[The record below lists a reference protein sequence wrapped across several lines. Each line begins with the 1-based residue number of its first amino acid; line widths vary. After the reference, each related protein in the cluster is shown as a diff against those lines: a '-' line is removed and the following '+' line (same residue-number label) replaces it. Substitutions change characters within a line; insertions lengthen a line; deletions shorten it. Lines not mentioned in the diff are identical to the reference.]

1 VVALADGEVVIDT
14 SLNTG
19 GFEKGIGSL
28 GGIASKGLKA
38 STVAIGAV
46 SAALSTCAGY
56 AIKVGSDF
64 EAGMSKVN
72 AISNAS
78 SQTVVTA
85 TGEEI
90 NAFEALSQ
98 KALDMGVSTKF
109 SATESAEALNYMAMA
124 GWKPQQMYESLA
136 GVMNLAAASGEDL
149 ATTSDIVTD
158 AMTAFGMS
166 ADRAGEFADV
176 LAAASANSNTNVSI
190 MGETFKYVAPLCG
203 TLGYSVQDTAV
214 AIGLMA
220 NSGIKGTQAGTS
232 LKTALANLAAPTKNQ
247 AAAME
252 ELGIS
257 LTKSSGETKSLMEVM
272 QDLKK
277 SIGGVD
283 ISVTDSEGNLK
294 SYDQIISEVSRTTDG
309 LSKVQQIQA
318 ASTIFG
324 KEAMAGL
331 LAIVNSSDED
341 FAKLTDAIYNSK
353 DAAENMALVMQDN
366 LQGQIVLLKSAAEGL
381 GVAVYQHIQEPLK
394 EVAKKGY
401 EYITQLSD
409 AFRDGGFEGLVNE
422 IGNVLADAVS
432 MVMTYAPKLVDAAVD
447 CIDAFIGGISSAL
460 PAIAPAAVQI
470 GTALIEGIIRVVP
483 QLLSAGVQL
492 LTALVEGAASA
503 APQLIVA
510 FVEAVAAVIEALIE
524 QAPALLQA
532 GMDLLQA
539 LADGI
544 LQSLPIIAE
553 AAPELIQSLCDS
565 VTETLP
571 QLLETGLEIVNS
583 LAEGLIQAAPQ
594 IATAAAQIITT
605 LATFVIQNLPTIALA
620 AVEII
625 STLADTLISSIPSL
639 LKSVVDIMQGILG
652 FVCDNLPTIA
662 QAAVEILTTLCEK
675 LVALIPQLVPVVTQI
690 IMSIFNFV
698 VQNLPTI
705 VQAAIQIM
713 VTLVQGIIAQIPTLI
728 PAVVQLIS
736 QIFQSIVANLPT
748 IISGAIQI
756 ITTLAMGLIQAI
768 PHVIAA
774 IPQIVSAIINGFLN
788 TNWASVGM
796 NIIQGIGSGIA
807 SAAKGLVQI
816 AVNAARNAIYAVKS
830 WLGIASPSK
839 RAKKEIG
846 QWILPGVGEGVK
858 ESEPELNDRMED
870 AADHMVSAF
879 NGHSRNIDVSGLVR
893 KMQAGV
899 EQETAKINNTVTI
912 KSKTGSGQ
920 VAQTAGEAMDYDR
933 MGDAV
938 AEGIDRAGLKIE
950 CDDREVG
957 RVIAE
962 HSPA

>member
-1 VVALADGEVVIDT
+1 MADGEVVIDT

-19 GFEKGIGSL
+19 GFEKGISAL
-28 GGIASKGLKA
+28 GGIASKGLTA
-38 STVAIGAV
+38 STVAISAV

-64 EAGMSKVN
+64 EAGMSNVE
-72 AISNAS
+72 AISSAS
-78 SQTVVTA
+78 AQSVTTASGEMVDGLTALTEKAKEMGA
-85 TGEEI
+85 T
-90 NAFEALSQ
+90 
-98 KALDMGVSTKF
+98 TKF
-109 SATESAEALNYMAMA
+109 SATESSQALNYMAMA
-124 GWKPQQMYESLA
+124 GWDAQAMYDGLA
-136 GVMNLAAASGEDL
+136 GIMTLAAASGEDL

-158 AMTAFGMS
+158 ALTAFGMQAS
-166 ADRAGEFADV
+166 ESGHFADV
-176 LAAASANSNTNVSI
+176 LAQVSASANTNVGLL
-190 MGETFKYVAPLCG
+190 GETFKYVAPLCG
-203 TLGYSVQDTAV
+203 TMGYSAEDASI

-220 NSGIKGTQAGTS
+220 NSGIKGSQAGTA
-232 LKTALANLAAPTKNQ
+232 LKTAIANMAAPTKAM
-247 AAAME
+247 AAQMAA
-252 ELGIS
+252 LGIEITNS
-257 LTKSSGETKSLMEVM
+257 DGSSKSLMEVM
-272 QDLKK
+272 Q
-277 SIGGVD
+277 
-283 ISVTDSEGNLK
+283 NL
-294 SYDQIISEVSRTTDG
+294 RTSFDG
-309 LSKVQQIQA
+309 LSESEQAAA

-324 KEAMAGL
+324 KESMSGM
-331 LAIVNSSDED
+331 LAVINASDED
-341 FAKLTDAIYNSK
+341 FAKLTESIYNC
-353 DAAENMALVMQDN
+353 DGAAEQMAATMQDN
-366 LQGQIVLLKSAAEGL
+366 LQGQVTILKSGVEGL
-381 GVAVYQHIQEPLK
+381 GIAVYEKLQEPLK
-394 EVAKKGY
+394 NLAVKGQ
-401 EYITQLSD
+401 EYIGQLTD
-409 AFRDGGFEGLVNE
+409 AFNSGGFSGLVSE

-470 GTALIEGIIRVVP
+470 GTTLIEGIIKVVP

-594 IATAAAQIITT
+594 IATAAAQIVTT
-605 LATFVIQNLPTIALA
+605 LAAFVIQNLPAIALA

-625 STLADTLISSIPSL
+625 SMLADTLITSIPSL

-788 TNWASVGM
+788 TNWASVGV

>member
-1 VVALADGEVVIDT
+1 MADGEVVIDT

-19 GFEKGIGSL
+19 GFEKGISAL
-28 GGIASKGLKA
+28 GGIASKGLTA
-38 STVAIGAV
+38 STVAISAV

-64 EAGMSKVN
+64 EAGMSNVE
-72 AISNAS
+72 AISSAS
-78 SQTVVTA
+78 AQSVTTASGEMVDGLTALTEKAKEMGA
-85 TGEEI
+85 T
-90 NAFEALSQ
+90 
-98 KALDMGVSTKF
+98 TKF
-109 SATESAEALNYMAMA
+109 SATESSQALNYMAMA
-124 GWKPQQMYESLA
+124 GWDAQAMYDGLA
-136 GVMNLAAASGEDL
+136 GIMTLAAASGEDL

-158 AMTAFGMS
+158 ALTAFGMQAS
-166 ADRAGEFADV
+166 ESGHFADV
-176 LAAASANSNTNVSI
+176 LAQVSASANTNVGLL
-190 MGETFKYVAPLCG
+190 GETFKYVAPLCG
-203 TLGYSVQDTAV
+203 TMGYSAEDASI

-220 NSGIKGTQAGTS
+220 NSGIKGSQAGTA
-232 LKTALANLAAPTKNQ
+232 LKTAIANMAAPTKAM
-247 AAAME
+247 AAQMAA
-252 ELGIS
+252 LGIEITNS
-257 LTKSSGETKSLMEVM
+257 DGSSKSLMEVM
-272 QDLKK
+272 Q
-277 SIGGVD
+277 
-283 ISVTDSEGNLK
+283 NL
-294 SYDQIISEVSRTTDG
+294 RTSFDG
-309 LSKVQQIQA
+309 LSESEQAAA

-324 KEAMAGL
+324 KESMSGM
-331 LAIVNSSDED
+331 LAVINASDED
-341 FAKLTDAIYNSK
+341 FAKLTESIYNC
-353 DAAENMALVMQDN
+353 DGAAEQMAATMQDN
-366 LQGQIVLLKSAAEGL
+366 LQGQITILKSGVEGL
-381 GVAVYQHIQEPLK
+381 GIAVYEKLQEPLK
-394 EVAKKGY
+394 NLAVKGQ
-401 EYITQLSD
+401 EYIGQLTD
-409 AFRDGGFEGLVNE
+409 AFNSGGFSGLVSE

-470 GTALIEGIIRVVP
+470 GTTLIEGIIKVVP

-571 QLLETGLEIVNS
+571 QLLATGLEIVNS
-583 LAEGLIQAAPQ
+583 LTEGLMQAAPQ
-594 IATAAAQIITT
+594 IATAAAQIVTT
-605 LATFVIQNLPTIALA
+605 LAAFVIQNLPAIALA

-788 TNWASVGM
+788 TNWASVGV

>member
-1 VVALADGEVVIDT
+1 MADGEVVIDT

-19 GFEKGIGSL
+19 GFEKGISAL
-28 GGIASKGLKA
+28 GGIASKGLTA
-38 STVAIGAV
+38 STVAISAV

-64 EAGMSKVN
+64 EAGMSNVE
-72 AISNAS
+72 AISSAS
-78 SQTVVTA
+78 AQSVTTASGEMVDGLTALTDKAKEMGA
-85 TGEEI
+85 T
-90 NAFEALSQ
+90 
-98 KALDMGVSTKF
+98 TKF
-109 SATESAEALNYMAMA
+109 SATESSQALNYMAMA
-124 GWKPQQMYESLA
+124 GWDAQEMYDGLA
-136 GVMNLAAASGEDL
+136 GVMTLAAASGEDL

-158 AMTAFGMS
+158 ALTAFGMQAS
-166 ADRAGEFADV
+166 ESGHFADV
-176 LAAASANSNTNVSI
+176 LAQVSASANTNVGLL
-190 MGETFKYVAPLCG
+190 GETFKYVAPLCG
-203 TLGYSVQDTAV
+203 TMGYSAEDASI

-220 NSGIKGTQAGTS
+220 NSGIKGSQAGTA
-232 LKTALANLAAPTKNQ
+232 LKTAIANMAAPTKAM
-247 AAAME
+247 AAQMAA
-252 ELGIS
+252 LGIEITNS
-257 LTKSSGETKSLMEVM
+257 DGSSKSLMEVM
-272 QDLKK
+272 Q
-277 SIGGVD
+277 
-283 ISVTDSEGNLK
+283 NL
-294 SYDQIISEVSRTTDG
+294 RTSFDG
-309 LSKVQQIQA
+309 LSESEQAAA

-324 KEAMAGL
+324 KESMSGM
-331 LAIVNSSDED
+331 LAVINASDED
-341 FAKLTDAIYNSK
+341 FAKLTESIYNC
-353 DAAENMALVMQDN
+353 DGAAEQMAATMQDN
-366 LQGQIVLLKSAAEGL
+366 LQGQITILKSGVEGL
-381 GVAVYQHIQEPLK
+381 GIAVYEKLQEPLK
-394 EVAKKGY
+394 NLAVKGQ
-401 EYITQLSD
+401 EYIGQLTD
-409 AFRDGGFEGLVNE
+409 AFNSGGFSGLVSE

-470 GTALIEGIIRVVP
+470 GTTLIEGIIKVVP

-532 GMDLLQA
+532 GMELLQA
-539 LADGI
+539 LADGV

-571 QLLETGLEIVNS
+571 QLLATGLEIVNS

-639 LKSVVDIMQGILG
+639 LKSVVEIMQGILG

-713 VTLVQGIIAQIPTLI
+713 VTLVHGIIAQIPTLI

-788 TNWASVGM
+788 TNWASVGV

-920 VAQTAGEAMDYDR
+920 VTQTAGETMDYDR

-962 HSPA
+962 HSLA

>member
-1 VVALADGEVVIDT
+1 MADGEIVIDT

-19 GFEKGIGSL
+19 GFEKGISAL
-28 GGIASKGLKA
+28 GGIASKGLTA
-38 STVAIGAV
+38 STVAISAV

-64 EAGMSKVN
+64 EAGMSNVE
-72 AISNAS
+72 AISSAS
-78 SQTVVTA
+78 AQSVTTASGEMVDGLTALTDKAKEMGA
-85 TGEEI
+85 T
-90 NAFEALSQ
+90 
-98 KALDMGVSTKF
+98 TKF
-109 SATESAEALNYMAMA
+109 SATESSQALNYMAMA
-124 GWKPQQMYESLA
+124 GWDAQAMYDGLA
-136 GVMNLAAASGEDL
+136 GIMTLAAASGEDL

-158 AMTAFGMS
+158 ALTAFGMQAS
-166 ADRAGEFADV
+166 ESGHFADV
-176 LAAASANSNTNVSI
+176 LAQVSASANTNVGLL
-190 MGETFKYVAPLCG
+190 GETFKYVAPLCG
-203 TLGYSVQDTAV
+203 TMGYSAEDASI

-220 NSGIKGTQAGTS
+220 NSGIKGSQAGTA
-232 LKTALANLAAPTKNQ
+232 LKTAIANMAAPTKAM
-247 AAAME
+247 AAQMAA
-252 ELGIS
+252 LGIEITNS
-257 LTKSSGETKSLMEVM
+257 DGSSKSLMEVM
-272 QDLKK
+272 Q
-277 SIGGVD
+277 
-283 ISVTDSEGNLK
+283 NL
-294 SYDQIISEVSRTTDG
+294 RTSFDG
-309 LSKVQQIQA
+309 LSESEQAAA

-324 KEAMAGL
+324 KESMSGM
-331 LAIVNSSDED
+331 LAVINASDED
-341 FAKLTDAIYNSK
+341 FAKLTESIY
-353 DAAENMALVMQDN
+353 DCDGAAEQMAATMQDN
-366 LQGQIVLLKSAAEGL
+366 LQGQITILKSGVEGL
-381 GVAVYQHIQEPLK
+381 GIAVYEKLQEPLK
-394 EVAKKGY
+394 NLAVKGQ
-401 EYITQLSD
+401 EYIGQLTD
-409 AFRDGGFEGLVNE
+409 AFNSGGFSGLVSE

-470 GTALIEGIIRVVP
+470 GTTLIEGIIRVVP

-544 LQSLPIIAE
+544 LESLPIIAE
-553 AAPELIQSLCDS
+553 AASELIQSLCDS

-571 QLLETGLEIVNS
+571 QLLATGLEIVNS
-583 LAEGLIQAAPQ
+583 LTEGLMQAAPQ
-594 IATAAAQIITT
+594 IATAAAQIVTT
-605 LATFVIQNLPTIALA
+605 LAAFVIQNLPTIALA

-675 LVALIPQLVPVVTQI
+675 LVALIPQLVPIVTQI

-768 PHVIAA
+768 PHVIVA

-788 TNWASVGM
+788 TNWASVGV

-962 HSPA
+962 HSPV

>member
-1 VVALADGEVVIDT
+1 MADGEVVIDT

-19 GFEKGIGSL
+19 GFEKGISAL
-28 GGIASKGLKA
+28 GGIASKGLTA
-38 STVAIGAV
+38 STVAISAV

-64 EAGMSKVN
+64 EAGMSNVE
-72 AISNAS
+72 AISSAS
-78 SQTVVTA
+78 AQSVTTASGEMVDGLTALTDKAKEMGA
-85 TGEEI
+85 T
-90 NAFEALSQ
+90 
-98 KALDMGVSTKF
+98 TKF
-109 SATESAEALNYMAMA
+109 SATESSQALNYMAMA
-124 GWKPQQMYESLA
+124 GWDAQAMYDGLA
-136 GVMNLAAASGEDL
+136 GIMTLAAASGEDL

-158 AMTAFGMS
+158 ALTAFGMQAS
-166 ADRAGEFADV
+166 ESGHFADV
-176 LAAASANSNTNVSI
+176 LAQVSASANTNVGLL
-190 MGETFKYVAPLCG
+190 GETFKYVAPLCG
-203 TLGYSVQDTAV
+203 TMGYSAEDASI

-220 NSGIKGTQAGTS
+220 NSGIKGSQAGTA
-232 LKTALANLAAPTKNQ
+232 LKTAIANMAAPTKAM
-247 AAAME
+247 AAQMAA
-252 ELGIS
+252 LGIEITNS
-257 LTKSSGETKSLMEVM
+257 DGSSKSLMEVM
-272 QDLKK
+272 Q
-277 SIGGVD
+277 
-283 ISVTDSEGNLK
+283 NL
-294 SYDQIISEVSRTTDG
+294 RTSFDG
-309 LSKVQQIQA
+309 LSESEQAAA

-324 KEAMAGL
+324 KESMSGM
-331 LAIVNSSDED
+331 LAVINASDED
-341 FAKLTDAIYNSK
+341 FAKLTESIY
-353 DAAENMALVMQDN
+353 DCDGAAEQMAATMQDN
-366 LQGQIVLLKSAAEGL
+366 LQGQVTILESGVEGL
-381 GVAVYQHIQEPLK
+381 GIAVYEKLQEPLK
-394 EVAKKGY
+394 NLAVKGQ
-401 EYITQLSD
+401 EYIGQLTD
-409 AFRDGGFEGLVNE
+409 AFNSGGFSGLVSE

-470 GTALIEGIIRVVP
+470 GTTLIEGIIKVVP

-544 LQSLPIIAE
+544 LESLPIIAE

-571 QLLETGLEIVNS
+571 QLLATGLEIVNS
-583 LAEGLIQAAPQ
+583 LVEGLIQAAPQ

-788 TNWASVGM
+788 TNWASVGV

>member
-1 VVALADGEVVIDT
+1 MADGEVVIDT

-19 GFEKGIGSL
+19 GFEKGISAL
-28 GGIASKGLKA
+28 GGIASKGLTA
-38 STVAIGAV
+38 STVAISAV

-64 EAGMSKVN
+64 EAGMSNVE
-72 AISNAS
+72 AISSAS
-78 SQTVVTA
+78 AQSVTTASGEMVDGLTALTEKAKEMGA
-85 TGEEI
+85 T
-90 NAFEALSQ
+90 
-98 KALDMGVSTKF
+98 TKF
-109 SATESAEALNYMAMA
+109 SATESSQALNYMAMA
-124 GWKPQQMYESLA
+124 GWDAQAMYDGLA
-136 GVMNLAAASGEDL
+136 GIMTLAAASGEDL

-158 AMTAFGMS
+158 ALTAFGMQAS
-166 ADRAGEFADV
+166 ESGHFADV
-176 LAAASANSNTNVSI
+176 LAQVSASANTNVGLL
-190 MGETFKYVAPLCG
+190 GETFKYVAPLCG
-203 TLGYSVQDTAV
+203 TMGYSAEDASI

-220 NSGIKGTQAGTS
+220 NSGIKGSQAGTA
-232 LKTALANLAAPTKNQ
+232 LKTAIANMAAPTKAM
-247 AAAME
+247 AAQMAA
-252 ELGIS
+252 LGIEITNS
-257 LTKSSGETKSLMEVM
+257 DGSSKSLMEVM
-272 QDLKK
+272 Q
-277 SIGGVD
+277 
-283 ISVTDSEGNLK
+283 NL
-294 SYDQIISEVSRTTDG
+294 RTSFDG
-309 LSKVQQIQA
+309 LSESEQAAA

-324 KEAMAGL
+324 KESMSGM
-331 LAIVNSSDED
+331 LAVINASDED
-341 FAKLTDAIYNSK
+341 FAKLTESIY
-353 DAAENMALVMQDN
+353 DCEGAAEQMAATMQDN
-366 LQGQIVLLKSAAEGL
+366 LQGQITILKSGVEGL
-381 GVAVYQHIQEPLK
+381 GIAVYEKLQEPLK
-394 EVAKKGY
+394 NLAVKGQ
-401 EYITQLSD
+401 EYIGQLTD
-409 AFRDGGFEGLVNE
+409 AFNSGGFSGLVSE

-470 GTALIEGIIRVVP
+470 GTTLIEGIIRVVP

-544 LQSLPIIAE
+544 LESLPIIAE

-571 QLLETGLEIVNS
+571 QLLATGLEIVNS
-583 LAEGLIQAAPQ
+583 LTEGLMQAAPQ
-594 IATAAAQIITT
+594 IATAAAQIVTT
-605 LATFVIQNLPTIALA
+605 LAAFVIQNLPAIALA

-788 TNWASVGM
+788 TNWASVGV

>member
-1 VVALADGEVVIDT
+1 MADGEVVIDT

-19 GFEKGIGSL
+19 GFEKGISAL
-28 GGIASKGLKA
+28 GGIASKGLTA
-38 STVAIGAV
+38 STVAISAV

-64 EAGMSKVN
+64 EAGMSSVE
-72 AISNAS
+72 AISSAS
-78 SQTVVTA
+78 AQSVTTASGEMVDGLTALTEKAKEMGA
-85 TGEEI
+85 T
-90 NAFEALSQ
+90 
-98 KALDMGVSTKF
+98 TKF
-109 SATESAEALNYMAMA
+109 SATESSQALNYMAMA
-124 GWKPQQMYESLA
+124 GWDAQAMYDGLA
-136 GVMNLAAASGEDL
+136 GIMTLAAASGEDL

-158 AMTAFGMS
+158 ALTAFGMQAS
-166 ADRAGEFADV
+166 ESGHFADV
-176 LAAASANSNTNVSI
+176 LAQVSASANTNVGLL
-190 MGETFKYVAPLCG
+190 GETFKYVAPLCG
-203 TLGYSVQDTAV
+203 TMGYSAEDASI

-220 NSGIKGTQAGTS
+220 NSGIKGSQAGTA
-232 LKTALANLAAPTKNQ
+232 LKTAIANMAAPTKAM
-247 AAAME
+247 AAQMAA
-252 ELGIS
+252 LGIEITNS
-257 LTKSSGETKSLMEVM
+257 DGSSKSLMEVM
-272 QDLKK
+272 Q
-277 SIGGVD
+277 
-283 ISVTDSEGNLK
+283 NL
-294 SYDQIISEVSRTTDG
+294 RTSFDG
-309 LSKVQQIQA
+309 LSESEQAAA

-324 KEAMAGL
+324 KESMSGM
-331 LAIVNSSDED
+331 LAVINASDED
-341 FAKLTDAIYNSK
+341 FAKLTESIYNC
-353 DAAENMALVMQDN
+353 DGAAEQMAATMQDN
-366 LQGQIVLLKSAAEGL
+366 LQGQVTILKSGVEGL
-381 GVAVYQHIQEPLK
+381 GIAVYEKLQEPLK
-394 EVAKKGY
+394 NLAVKGQ
-401 EYITQLSD
+401 EYIGQLTD
-409 AFRDGGFEGLVNE
+409 AFNSGGFSGLVSE

-460 PAIAPAAVQI
+460 PAIAPAAMQI
-470 GTALIEGIIRVVP
+470 GTTLIEGIIKVVP

-675 LVALIPQLVPVVTQI
+675 LVAIIPQLVPVVTQI

-705 VQAAIQIM
+705 IQAAIQIM

-788 TNWASVGM
+788 TNWASVGV

>member
-1 VVALADGEVVIDT
+1 MADGEVVIDT

-19 GFEKGIGSL
+19 GFEKGISAL
-28 GGIASKGLKA
+28 GGIASKGLTA
-38 STVAIGAV
+38 STVAISAV

-64 EAGMSKVN
+64 EAGMSNVE
-72 AISNAS
+72 AISSAS
-78 SQTVVTA
+78 AQSVTTASGEMVDGLTALTEKAKEMGA
-85 TGEEI
+85 T
-90 NAFEALSQ
+90 
-98 KALDMGVSTKF
+98 TKF
-109 SATESAEALNYMAMA
+109 SATESSQALNYMAMA
-124 GWKPQQMYESLA
+124 GWDAQAMYDGLA
-136 GVMNLAAASGEDL
+136 GIMTLAAASGEDL

-158 AMTAFGMS
+158 ALTAFGMQAS
-166 ADRAGEFADV
+166 ESGHFADV
-176 LAAASANSNTNVSI
+176 LAQVSASANTNVGLL
-190 MGETFKYVAPLCG
+190 GETFKYVAPLCG
-203 TLGYSVQDTAV
+203 TMGYSAEDASI

-220 NSGIKGTQAGTS
+220 NSGIKGSQAGTA
-232 LKTALANLAAPTKNQ
+232 LKTAIANMAAPTKAM
-247 AAAME
+247 AAQMAA
-252 ELGIS
+252 LGIEITNS
-257 LTKSSGETKSLMEVM
+257 DGSSKSLMEVM
-272 QDLKK
+272 Q
-277 SIGGVD
+277 
-283 ISVTDSEGNLK
+283 NL
-294 SYDQIISEVSRTTDG
+294 RTSFDG
-309 LSKVQQIQA
+309 LSESEQAAA

-324 KEAMAGL
+324 KESMSGM
-331 LAIVNSSDED
+331 LAVINASDED
-341 FAKLTDAIYNSK
+341 FAKLTESIYNC
-353 DAAENMALVMQDN
+353 DGAAEQMAATMQDN
-366 LQGQIVLLKSAAEGL
+366 LQGQITILKSGVEGL
-381 GVAVYQHIQEPLK
+381 GIAVYEKLQEPLK
-394 EVAKKGY
+394 NLAVKGQ
-401 EYITQLSD
+401 EYIGQLTD
-409 AFRDGGFEGLVNE
+409 AFNSGGFSGLVSE

-470 GTALIEGIIRVVP
+470 GTALIEGIIKVVP

-544 LQSLPIIAE
+544 LESLPIIAE

-571 QLLETGLEIVNS
+571 QLLATGLEIVNS
-583 LAEGLIQAAPQ
+583 LTEGLMQAAPQ
-594 IATAAAQIITT
+594 IATAAAQIVTT
-605 LATFVIQNLPTIALA
+605 LAAFVIQNLPTIALA

-639 LKSVVDIMQGILG
+639 LKSVVEIMQGILG

-788 TNWASVGM
+788 TNWASVGV

-920 VAQTAGEAMDYDR
+920 VAQTAGEAMDYGR

>member
-1 VVALADGEVVIDT
+1 MADGEVVIDT
-14 SLNTG
+14 SLDTG
-19 GFEKGIGSL
+19 GFEKGISAL
-28 GGIASKGLKA
+28 GGIASKGLTA
-38 STVAIGAV
+38 STVAISAV
-46 SAALSTCAGY
+46 SAALSTCAAY

-64 EAGMSKVN
+64 EVGMSNVE
-72 AISNAS
+72 AISSAS
-78 SQTVVTA
+78 AQSVTTASGEMVDGLTALTEKAKEMGA
-85 TGEEI
+85 T
-90 NAFEALSQ
+90 
-98 KALDMGVSTKF
+98 TKF
-109 SATESAEALNYMAMA
+109 SATESSQALNYMAMA
-124 GWKPQQMYESLA
+124 GWDAQEMYDGLA
-136 GVMNLAAASGEDL
+136 GVMTLAAASGEDL

-158 AMTAFGMS
+158 ALTAFGMQAS
-166 ADRAGEFADV
+166 ESGHFADV
-176 LAAASANSNTNVSI
+176 LAQVSASANTNVGLL
-190 MGETFKYVAPLCG
+190 GETFKYVAPLCG
-203 TLGYSVQDTAV
+203 TMGYSAEDASI

-220 NSGIKGTQAGTS
+220 NSGIKGSQAGTA
-232 LKTALANLAAPTKNQ
+232 LKTAIANMAAPTKAM
-247 AAAME
+247 AAQMAA
-252 ELGIS
+252 LGIEITNS
-257 LTKSSGETKSLMEVM
+257 DGSSKSLMEVM
-272 QDLKK
+272 Q
-277 SIGGVD
+277 
-283 ISVTDSEGNLK
+283 NL
-294 SYDQIISEVSRTTDG
+294 RTSFDG
-309 LSKVQQIQA
+309 LSESEQAAA

-324 KEAMAGL
+324 KESMSGM
-331 LAIVNSSDED
+331 LAVINASDED
-341 FAKLTDAIYNSK
+341 FAKLTESIYNC
-353 DAAENMALVMQDN
+353 DGAAEQMAATMQDN
-366 LQGQIVLLKSAAEGL
+366 LQGQITILKSGVEGL
-381 GVAVYQHIQEPLK
+381 GIAVYEKLQEPLK
-394 EVAKKGY
+394 NLAVKGQ
-401 EYITQLSD
+401 EYIGQLTD
-409 AFRDGGFEGLVNE
+409 AFNSGGFSGLVAE

-470 GTALIEGIIRVVP
+470 GTTLITGIIKVVP

-524 QAPALLQA
+524 QVPALLQA

-571 QLLETGLEIVNS
+571 QLLATGLEIVNF

-639 LKSVVDIMQGILG
+639 LKSVVEIMQGILG

-748 IISGAIQI
+748 IIAGAVQI

-774 IPQIVSAIINGFLN
+774 IPQIVTAIISGFLN
-788 TNWASVGM
+788 TDWASVGV

-858 ESEPELNDRMED
+858 ESEPELNGRMED

-920 VAQTAGEAMDYDR
+920 VAQTAGEVMDYDR

-938 AEGIDRAGLKIE
+938 ADGIDRAGLKIE

>member
-1 VVALADGEVVIDT
+1 MADGEVVIDT

-19 GFEKGIGSL
+19 GFEKGISAL
-28 GGIASKGLKA
+28 GGIASKGLTA
-38 STVAIGAV
+38 STVAISAV

-64 EAGMSKVN
+64 EAGMSNVE
-72 AISNAS
+72 AISSAS
-78 SQTVVTA
+78 AQSVTTASGEMVDGLTALTEKAKEMGA
-85 TGEEI
+85 T
-90 NAFEALSQ
+90 
-98 KALDMGVSTKF
+98 TKF
-109 SATESAEALNYMAMA
+109 SATESSQALNYMAMA
-124 GWKPQQMYESLA
+124 GWDAQAMYDGLA
-136 GVMNLAAASGEDL
+136 GIMTLAAASGEDL

-158 AMTAFGMS
+158 ALTAFGMQAS
-166 ADRAGEFADV
+166 ESGHFADV
-176 LAAASANSNTNVSI
+176 LAQVSASANTNVGLL
-190 MGETFKYVAPLCG
+190 GETFKYVAPLCG
-203 TLGYSVQDTAV
+203 TMGYSAEDASI

-220 NSGIKGTQAGTS
+220 NSGIKGSQAGTA
-232 LKTALANLAAPTKNQ
+232 LKTAIANMAAPTKAM
-247 AAAME
+247 AAQMAA
-252 ELGIS
+252 LGIEITNS
-257 LTKSSGETKSLMEVM
+257 DGSSKSLMEVM
-272 QDLKK
+272 Q
-277 SIGGVD
+277 
-283 ISVTDSEGNLK
+283 NL
-294 SYDQIISEVSRTTDG
+294 RTSFDG
-309 LSKVQQIQA
+309 LSESEQAAA

-324 KEAMAGL
+324 KESMSGM
-331 LAIVNSSDED
+331 LAVINASDED
-341 FAKLTDAIYNSK
+341 FAKLTESIYNC
-353 DAAENMALVMQDN
+353 DGAAEQMAATMQDN
-366 LQGQIVLLKSAAEGL
+366 LQGQITVLESGVEGL
-381 GVAVYQHIQEPLK
+381 GIAVYEKLQEPLK
-394 EVAKKGY
+394 NLAVKGQ
-401 EYITQLSD
+401 EYIGQLTD
-409 AFRDGGFEGLVNE
+409 AFNSGGFSGLVSE

-470 GTALIEGIIRVVP
+470 GTTLIEGIIRVVP

-544 LQSLPIIAE
+544 LESLPIIAE

-571 QLLETGLEIVNS
+571 QLLATGLEIVNS
-583 LAEGLIQAAPQ
+583 LTEGLMQAAPQ
-594 IATAAAQIITT
+594 IATAAAQIVTT
-605 LATFVIQNLPTIALA
+605 LAAFVIQNLPAIALA

-788 TNWASVGM
+788 TNWASVGV

>member
-1 VVALADGEVVIDT
+1 MADGEVVIDT

-19 GFEKGIGSL
+19 GFEKGISAL
-28 GGIASKGLKA
+28 GGIASKGLTA
-38 STVAIGAV
+38 STVAISAV

-64 EAGMSKVN
+64 EAGMSNVE
-72 AISNAS
+72 AISSAS
-78 SQTVVTA
+78 AQSVTTASGEMVDGLTALTDKAKEMGA
-85 TGEEI
+85 T
-90 NAFEALSQ
+90 
-98 KALDMGVSTKF
+98 TKF
-109 SATESAEALNYMAMA
+109 SATESSQALNYMAMA
-124 GWKPQQMYESLA
+124 GWDAQAMYDGLA
-136 GVMNLAAASGEDL
+136 GIMTLAAASGEDL

-158 AMTAFGMS
+158 ALTAFGMQAS
-166 ADRAGEFADV
+166 ESGHFADV
-176 LAAASANSNTNVSI
+176 LAQVSASANTNVGLL
-190 MGETFKYVAPLCG
+190 GETFKYVAPLCG
-203 TLGYSVQDTAV
+203 TMGYSAEDASI

-220 NSGIKGTQAGTS
+220 NSGIKGSQAGTA
-232 LKTALANLAAPTKNQ
+232 LKTAIANMAAPTKAM
-247 AAAME
+247 AAQMAA
-252 ELGIS
+252 LGIEITNS
-257 LTKSSGETKSLMEVM
+257 DGSSKSLMEVM
-272 QDLKK
+272 Q
-277 SIGGVD
+277 
-283 ISVTDSEGNLK
+283 NLRA
-294 SYDQIISEVSRTTDG
+294 SFDG
-309 LSKVQQIQA
+309 LSESEQAAA

-324 KEAMAGL
+324 KESMSGM
-331 LAIVNSSDED
+331 LAVINASDED
-341 FAKLTDAIYNSK
+341 FAKLTESIYNC
-353 DAAENMALVMQDN
+353 DGAAEQMAATMQDN
-366 LQGQIVLLKSAAEGL
+366 LQGQITILKSGVEGL
-381 GVAVYQHIQEPLK
+381 GIAVYEKLQEPLK
-394 EVAKKGY
+394 NLAVKGQ
-401 EYITQLSD
+401 EYIGQLTD
-409 AFRDGGFEGLVNE
+409 AFNSGGFSGLVAE

-470 GTALIEGIIRVVP
+470 GTTLIEGIIRVVP

-532 GMDLLQA
+532 GMELLQA

-571 QLLETGLEIVNS
+571 QLLATGLEIVNS
-583 LAEGLIQAAPQ
+583 LVEGLIQAAPQ

-639 LKSVVDIMQGILG
+639 LKSVVEIMQGILG

-788 TNWASVGM
+788 TNWASVGV

-920 VAQTAGEAMDYDR
+920 VTQTAGEAMDYDR

>member
-1 VVALADGEVVIDT
+1 MADGEVVIDT

-19 GFEKGIGSL
+19 GFEKGISAL
-28 GGIASKGLKA
+28 GGIASKGLTA
-38 STVAIGAV
+38 STVAISAV

-64 EAGMSKVN
+64 EAGMSNVE
-72 AISNAS
+72 AISSAS
-78 SQTVVTA
+78 AQSVTTASGEMVDGLTALTEKAKEMGA
-85 TGEEI
+85 T
-90 NAFEALSQ
+90 
-98 KALDMGVSTKF
+98 TKF
-109 SATESAEALNYMAMA
+109 SATESSQALNYMAMA
-124 GWKPQQMYESLA
+124 GWDAQAMYDGLA
-136 GVMNLAAASGEDL
+136 GIMTLAAASGEDL

-158 AMTAFGMS
+158 ALTAFGMQAS
-166 ADRAGEFADV
+166 ESGHFADV
-176 LAAASANSNTNVSI
+176 LAQVSASANTNVGLL
-190 MGETFKYVAPLCG
+190 GETFKYVAPLCG
-203 TLGYSVQDTAV
+203 TMGYSAEDASI

-220 NSGIKGTQAGTS
+220 NSGIKGSQAGTA
-232 LKTALANLAAPTKNQ
+232 LKTAIANMAAPTKAM
-247 AAAME
+247 AAQMAA
-252 ELGIS
+252 LGIEITNS
-257 LTKSSGETKSLMEVM
+257 DGSSKSLMEVM
-272 QDLKK
+272 Q
-277 SIGGVD
+277 
-283 ISVTDSEGNLK
+283 NL
-294 SYDQIISEVSRTTDG
+294 RTSFDG
-309 LSKVQQIQA
+309 LSESEQAAA

-324 KEAMAGL
+324 KESMSGM
-331 LAIVNSSDED
+331 LAVINASDED
-341 FAKLTDAIYNSK
+341 FAKLTESIYNC
-353 DAAENMALVMQDN
+353 DGAAEQMAATMQDN
-366 LQGQIVLLKSAAEGL
+366 LQGQITILKSGVEGL
-381 GVAVYQHIQEPLK
+381 GIAVYEKLQEPLK
-394 EVAKKGY
+394 NLAVKGQ
-401 EYITQLSD
+401 EYIGQLTD
-409 AFRDGGFEGLVNE
+409 AFNSGGFSGLVSE

-447 CIDAFIGGISSAL
+447 CIDAFIDGISSAL

-470 GTALIEGIIRVVP
+470 GTTLIEGIIKVVP

-639 LKSVVDIMQGILG
+639 LKSVVNIMQGILG

-788 TNWASVGM
+788 TNWASVGV

-920 VAQTAGEAMDYDR
+920 VTQTAGEAMDYDR

>member
-1 VVALADGEVVIDT
+1 MADGEVVIDT

-19 GFEKGIGSL
+19 GFEKGISAL
-28 GGIASKGLKA
+28 GGIASKGLTA
-38 STVAIGAV
+38 STVAISAV

-56 AIKVGSDF
+56 AVKVGSDF
-64 EAGMSKVN
+64 EAGMSNVE
-72 AISNAS
+72 AISSAS
-78 SQTVVTA
+78 AQSVTTASGEMVDGLTALTEKAKEMGA
-85 TGEEI
+85 T
-90 NAFEALSQ
+90 
-98 KALDMGVSTKF
+98 TKF
-109 SATESAEALNYMAMA
+109 SATESSQALNYMAMA
-124 GWKPQQMYESLA
+124 GWDAQAMYDGLA
-136 GVMNLAAASGEDL
+136 GIMTLAAASGEDL

-158 AMTAFGMS
+158 ALTAFGMQAS
-166 ADRAGEFADV
+166 ESGHFADV
-176 LAAASANSNTNVSI
+176 LAQVSASANTNVGLL
-190 MGETFKYVAPLCG
+190 GETFKYVAPLCG
-203 TLGYSVQDTAV
+203 TMGYSAEDASI

-220 NSGIKGTQAGTS
+220 NSGIKGSQAGTA
-232 LKTALANLAAPTKNQ
+232 LKTAIANMAAPTKAM
-247 AAAME
+247 AAQMAA
-252 ELGIS
+252 LGIEITNS
-257 LTKSSGETKSLMEVM
+257 DGSSKSLMEVM
-272 QDLKK
+272 Q
-277 SIGGVD
+277 
-283 ISVTDSEGNLK
+283 NL
-294 SYDQIISEVSRTTDG
+294 RTSFDG
-309 LSKVQQIQA
+309 LSESEQAAA

-324 KEAMAGL
+324 KESMSGM
-331 LAIVNSSDED
+331 LAVINASDED
-341 FAKLTDAIYNSK
+341 FAKLTESIYNC
-353 DAAENMALVMQDN
+353 DGAAEQMAATMQDN
-366 LQGQIVLLKSAAEGL
+366 LQGQITILKSGVEGL
-381 GVAVYQHIQEPLK
+381 GIAVYEKLQEPLK
-394 EVAKKGY
+394 NLAVKGQ
-401 EYITQLSD
+401 EYIGQLTD
-409 AFRDGGFEGLVNE
+409 AFNSGGFSGLVSE

-470 GTALIEGIIRVVP
+470 GTTLIEGIIKVVP

-503 APQLIVA
+503 APQLIVV

-532 GMDLLQA
+532 GMGLLQA

-571 QLLETGLEIVNS
+571 QLLATGLEIVNS
-583 LAEGLIQAAPQ
+583 LVEGLIQAAPQ

-788 TNWASVGM
+788 TNWASVGV

>member
-1 VVALADGEVVIDT
+1 MADGEVVIDT

-19 GFEKGIGSL
+19 GFEKGISAL
-28 GGIASKGLKA
+28 GGIASKGLTA
-38 STVAIGAV
+38 STVAISAV

-64 EAGMSKVN
+64 EAGMSNVE
-72 AISNAS
+72 AISSAS
-78 SQTVVTA
+78 AQSVTTASGEMVDGLTALTDKAKEMGA
-85 TGEEI
+85 T
-90 NAFEALSQ
+90 
-98 KALDMGVSTKF
+98 TKF
-109 SATESAEALNYMAMA
+109 SATESSQALNYMAMA
-124 GWKPQQMYESLA
+124 GWDAQEMYDGLA
-136 GVMNLAAASGEDL
+136 GVMTLAAASGEDL

-158 AMTAFGMS
+158 ALTAFGMQAS
-166 ADRAGEFADV
+166 ESGHFADV
-176 LAAASANSNTNVSI
+176 LAQVSASANTNVGLL
-190 MGETFKYVAPLCG
+190 GETFKYVAPLCG
-203 TLGYSVQDTAV
+203 TMGYSAEDASI

-220 NSGIKGTQAGTS
+220 NSGIKGSQAGTA
-232 LKTALANLAAPTKNQ
+232 LKTAIANMAAPTKAM
-247 AAAME
+247 AAQMAA
-252 ELGIS
+252 LGIEITNS
-257 LTKSSGETKSLMEVM
+257 DGSSKSLMEVM
-272 QDLKK
+272 Q
-277 SIGGVD
+277 
-283 ISVTDSEGNLK
+283 NL
-294 SYDQIISEVSRTTDG
+294 RTSFDG
-309 LSKVQQIQA
+309 LSESEQAAA

-324 KEAMAGL
+324 KESMSGM
-331 LAIVNSSDED
+331 LAVINASDED
-341 FAKLTDAIYNSK
+341 FAKLTESIYNC
-353 DAAENMALVMQDN
+353 DGAAEQMAATMQDN
-366 LQGQIVLLKSAAEGL
+366 LQGQITILKSGVEGL
-381 GVAVYQHIQEPLK
+381 GIAVYEKLQEPLK
-394 EVAKKGY
+394 NLAVKGQ
-401 EYITQLSD
+401 EYIGQLTD
-409 AFRDGGFEGLVNE
+409 AFNSGGFSGLVSE

-470 GTALIEGIIRVVP
+470 GTTLIEGIIRVVP

-524 QAPALLQA
+524 QTPALLQA

-544 LQSLPIIAE
+544 LESLPIIAE

-571 QLLETGLEIVNS
+571 QLLATGLEIVNS
-583 LAEGLIQAAPQ
+583 LTEGLMQAAPQ
-594 IATAAAQIITT
+594 IATAAAQIVTT
-605 LATFVIQNLPTIALA
+605 LAAFVIQNLPTIALA

-788 TNWASVGM
+788 TNWASVGV
-796 NIIQGIGSGIA
+796 NIIHGIGSGIA

>member
-1 VVALADGEVVIDT
+1 MADGEVVIDT

-19 GFEKGIGSL
+19 GFEKGISAL
-28 GGIASKGLKA
+28 GGIASKGLTA
-38 STVAIGAV
+38 STVAISAV

-64 EAGMSKVN
+64 EAGMSNVE
-72 AISNAS
+72 AISSAS
-78 SQTVVTA
+78 AQSVTTASGEMVDGLTALTEKAKEMGA
-85 TGEEI
+85 T
-90 NAFEALSQ
+90 
-98 KALDMGVSTKF
+98 TKF
-109 SATESAEALNYMAMA
+109 SATESSQALNYMAMA
-124 GWKPQQMYESLA
+124 GWDAQAMYDGLA
-136 GVMNLAAASGEDL
+136 GIMTLAAASGEDL

-158 AMTAFGMS
+158 ALTAFGMQAS
-166 ADRAGEFADV
+166 ESGHFADV
-176 LAAASANSNTNVSI
+176 LAQVSASANTNVGLL
-190 MGETFKYVAPLCG
+190 GETFKYVAPLCG
-203 TLGYSVQDTAV
+203 TMGYSAEDASI

-220 NSGIKGTQAGTS
+220 NSGIKGSQAGTA
-232 LKTALANLAAPTKNQ
+232 LKTAIANMAAPTKAM
-247 AAAME
+247 AAQMAA
-252 ELGIS
+252 LGIEITNS
-257 LTKSSGETKSLMEVM
+257 DGSSKSLMEVM
-272 QDLKK
+272 Q
-277 SIGGVD
+277 
-283 ISVTDSEGNLK
+283 NL
-294 SYDQIISEVSRTTDG
+294 RTSFDG
-309 LSKVQQIQA
+309 LSESEQAAA

-324 KEAMAGL
+324 KESMSGM
-331 LAIVNSSDED
+331 LAVINASDED
-341 FAKLTDAIYNSK
+341 FAKLTESIYNC
-353 DAAENMALVMQDN
+353 DGAAEQMAATMQDN
-366 LQGQIVLLKSAAEGL
+366 LQGQVTILKSGVEGL
-381 GVAVYQHIQEPLK
+381 GIAVYEKLQEPLK
-394 EVAKKGY
+394 NLAVKGQ
-401 EYITQLSD
+401 EYIGQLTD
-409 AFRDGGFEGLVNE
+409 AFNSGGFSGLVSE

-470 GTALIEGIIRVVP
+470 GTTLIEGIIKVVP

>member
-1 VVALADGEVVIDT
+1 MADGEVVIDT

>member
-1 VVALADGEVVIDT
+1 MADGEVVIDT
-14 SLNTG
+14 SLDTG
-19 GFEKGIGSL
+19 GFEKGISAL
-28 GGIASKGLKA
+28 GGIASKGLTA
-38 STVAIGAV
+38 STVAISAV

-64 EAGMSKVN
+64 EAGMSNVE
-72 AISNAS
+72 AISSAS
-78 SQTVVTA
+78 AQSVTTASGEMVDGLTALTDKAKEMGA
-85 TGEEI
+85 T
-90 NAFEALSQ
+90 
-98 KALDMGVSTKF
+98 TKF
-109 SATESAEALNYMAMA
+109 SATESSQALNYMAMA
-124 GWKPQQMYESLA
+124 GWDAQAMYDGLA
-136 GVMNLAAASGEDL
+136 GIMTLAAASGEDL

-158 AMTAFGMS
+158 ALTAFGMQAS
-166 ADRAGEFADV
+166 ESGHFADV
-176 LAAASANSNTNVSI
+176 LAQVSASANTNVGLL
-190 MGETFKYVAPLCG
+190 GETFKYVAPLCG
-203 TLGYSVQDTAV
+203 TMGYSAEDASI

-220 NSGIKGTQAGTS
+220 NSGIKGSQAGTA
-232 LKTALANLAAPTKNQ
+232 LKTAIANMAAPTKAM
-247 AAAME
+247 AAQMAA
-252 ELGIS
+252 LGIEITNS
-257 LTKSSGETKSLMEVM
+257 DGSSKSLMEVM
-272 QDLKK
+272 Q
-277 SIGGVD
+277 
-283 ISVTDSEGNLK
+283 NL
-294 SYDQIISEVSRTTDG
+294 RTSFDG
-309 LSKVQQIQA
+309 LSESEQAAA

-324 KEAMAGL
+324 KESMSGM
-331 LAIVNSSDED
+331 LAVINASDED
-341 FAKLTDAIYNSK
+341 FAKLTESIY
-353 DAAENMALVMQDN
+353 DCDGAAEQMAATMQDN
-366 LQGQIVLLKSAAEGL
+366 LQGQITILKSGVEGL
-381 GVAVYQHIQEPLK
+381 GIAVYEKLQEPLK
-394 EVAKKGY
+394 NLAVKGQ
-401 EYITQLSD
+401 EYIGQLTD
-409 AFRDGGFEGLVNE
+409 AFNSGGFSGLVSE

-470 GTALIEGIIRVVP
+470 GTTLIEGIIRVVP

-544 LQSLPIIAE
+544 LESLPIIAE

-571 QLLETGLEIVNS
+571 QLLATGLEIVNS
-583 LAEGLIQAAPQ
+583 LTEGLMQAAPQ
-594 IATAAAQIITT
+594 IATAAAQIVTT
-605 LATFVIQNLPTIALA
+605 LAAFVIQNLPTIALA

-788 TNWASVGM
+788 TNWASVGV

>member
-1 VVALADGEVVIDT
+1 MADGEVVIDT

-19 GFEKGIGSL
+19 GFEKGISAL
-28 GGIASKGLKA
+28 GGIASKGLTA
-38 STVAIGAV
+38 STVAISAV

-64 EAGMSKVN
+64 EAGMSNVE
-72 AISNAS
+72 AISSAS
-78 SQTVVTA
+78 AQSVTTASGEMVDGLTALTDKAKEMGA
-85 TGEEI
+85 T
-90 NAFEALSQ
+90 
-98 KALDMGVSTKF
+98 TKF
-109 SATESAEALNYMAMA
+109 SATESSQALNYMAMA
-124 GWKPQQMYESLA
+124 GWDAQAMYDGLA
-136 GVMNLAAASGEDL
+136 GIMTLAAASGEDL

-158 AMTAFGMS
+158 ALTAFGMQAS
-166 ADRAGEFADV
+166 ESGHFADV
-176 LAAASANSNTNVSI
+176 LAQVSASANTNVGLL
-190 MGETFKYVAPLCG
+190 GETFKYVAPLCG
-203 TLGYSVQDTAV
+203 TMGYSAEDASI

-220 NSGIKGTQAGTS
+220 NSGIKGSQAGTA
-232 LKTALANLAAPTKNQ
+232 LKTAIANMAAPTKAM
-247 AAAME
+247 AAQMAA
-252 ELGIS
+252 LGIEITNS
-257 LTKSSGETKSLMEVM
+257 DGSSKSLMEVM
-272 QDLKK
+272 Q
-277 SIGGVD
+277 
-283 ISVTDSEGNLK
+283 NL
-294 SYDQIISEVSRTTDG
+294 RTSFDG
-309 LSKVQQIQA
+309 LSESEQAAA

-324 KEAMAGL
+324 KESMSGM
-331 LAIVNSSDED
+331 LAVINASDED
-341 FAKLTDAIYNSK
+341 FAKLTESIYNC
-353 DAAENMALVMQDN
+353 DGAAEQMAATMQDN
-366 LQGQIVLLKSAAEGL
+366 LQGQVTILKSGVEGL
-381 GVAVYQHIQEPLK
+381 GIAVYEKLQEPLK
-394 EVAKKGY
+394 NLAVKGQ
-401 EYITQLSD
+401 EYIGQLTD
-409 AFRDGGFEGLVNE
+409 AFNSGGFSGLVSE

-470 GTALIEGIIRVVP
+470 GTTLIEGIIKVVP

-594 IATAAAQIITT
+594 IATAAAQIVTT
-605 LATFVIQNLPTIALA
+605 LAAFVIQNLPAIALA

-625 STLADTLISSIPSL
+625 SMLADTLITSIPSL

-788 TNWASVGM
+788 TNWASVGV

>member
-1 VVALADGEVVIDT
+1 MADGEVVIDT
-14 SLNTG
+14 SLDTG
-19 GFEKGIGSL
+19 GFEKGISAL
-28 GGIASKGLKA
+28 GGIASKGLTA
-38 STVAIGAV
+38 STVAISAV

-64 EAGMSKVN
+64 EAGMSNVE
-72 AISNAS
+72 AISSAS
-78 SQTVVTA
+78 AQSVTTASGEMVDGLTALTDKAKEMGA
-85 TGEEI
+85 T
-90 NAFEALSQ
+90 
-98 KALDMGVSTKF
+98 TKF
-109 SATESAEALNYMAMA
+109 SATESSQALNYMAMA
-124 GWKPQQMYESLA
+124 GWDAQAMYDGLA
-136 GVMNLAAASGEDL
+136 GIMTLAAASGEDL

-158 AMTAFGMS
+158 ALTAFGMQAS
-166 ADRAGEFADV
+166 ESGHFADV
-176 LAAASANSNTNVSI
+176 LAQVSASANTNVGLL
-190 MGETFKYVAPLCG
+190 GETFKYVAPLCG
-203 TLGYSVQDTAV
+203 TMGYSAEDASI

-220 NSGIKGTQAGTS
+220 NSGIKGSQAGTA
-232 LKTALANLAAPTKNQ
+232 LKTAIANMAAPTKAM
-247 AAAME
+247 AAQMAA
-252 ELGIS
+252 LGIEITNS
-257 LTKSSGETKSLMEVM
+257 DGSSKSLMEVM
-272 QDLKK
+272 Q
-277 SIGGVD
+277 
-283 ISVTDSEGNLK
+283 NL
-294 SYDQIISEVSRTTDG
+294 RTSFDG
-309 LSKVQQIQA
+309 LSESEQAAA

-324 KEAMAGL
+324 KESMSGM
-331 LAIVNSSDED
+331 LAVINASDED
-341 FAKLTDAIYNSK
+341 FAKLTESIY
-353 DAAENMALVMQDN
+353 DCDGAAEQMAATMQDN
-366 LQGQIVLLKSAAEGL
+366 LQGQVTILKSGVEGL
-381 GVAVYQHIQEPLK
+381 GIAVYEKLQEPLK
-394 EVAKKGY
+394 NLAVKGQ
-401 EYITQLSD
+401 EYIGQLTD
-409 AFRDGGFEGLVNE
+409 AFNSGGFSGLVSE

-470 GTALIEGIIRVVP
+470 GTTLIEGIIRVVP

-544 LQSLPIIAE
+544 LESLPIIAE

-571 QLLETGLEIVNS
+571 QLLATGLEIVNS
-583 LAEGLIQAAPQ
+583 LTEGLMQAAPQ
-594 IATAAAQIITT
+594 IATAAAQIVTT
-605 LATFVIQNLPTIALA
+605 LAAFVIQNLPTIALA

-768 PHVIAA
+768 PHVIAV

-788 TNWASVGM
+788 TNWASVGV
-796 NIIQGIGSGIA
+796 NIIHGIGSGIA

-920 VAQTAGEAMDYDR
+920 VTQTAGEAMDYDR

-938 AEGIDRAGLKIE
+938 ADGIDRAGLKIE

>member
-1 VVALADGEVVIDT
+1 MADGEVVIDT

-19 GFEKGIGSL
+19 GFEKGISAL
-28 GGIASKGLKA
+28 GGIASKGLTA
-38 STVAIGAV
+38 STVAISAV

-64 EAGMSKVN
+64 EAGMSNVE
-72 AISNAS
+72 AISSAS
-78 SQTVVTA
+78 AQSVTTASGEMVDGLTALTEKAKEMGA
-85 TGEEI
+85 T
-90 NAFEALSQ
+90 
-98 KALDMGVSTKF
+98 TKF
-109 SATESAEALNYMAMA
+109 SATESSQALNYMAMA
-124 GWKPQQMYESLA
+124 GWDAQAMYDGLA
-136 GVMNLAAASGEDL
+136 GIMTLAAASGEDL

-158 AMTAFGMS
+158 ALTAFGMQAS
-166 ADRAGEFADV
+166 ESGHFADV
-176 LAAASANSNTNVSI
+176 LAQVSASANTNVGLL
-190 MGETFKYVAPLCG
+190 GETFKYVAPLCG
-203 TLGYSVQDTAV
+203 TMGYSAEDASI

-220 NSGIKGTQAGTS
+220 NSGIKGSQAGTA
-232 LKTALANLAAPTKNQ
+232 LKTAIANMAAPTKAM
-247 AAAME
+247 AAQMAA
-252 ELGIS
+252 LGIEITNS
-257 LTKSSGETKSLMEVM
+257 DGSSKSLMEVM
-272 QDLKK
+272 Q
-277 SIGGVD
+277 
-283 ISVTDSEGNLK
+283 NL
-294 SYDQIISEVSRTTDG
+294 RTSFDG
-309 LSKVQQIQA
+309 LSESEQAAA

-324 KEAMAGL
+324 KESMSGM
-331 LAIVNSSDED
+331 LAVINASDED
-341 FAKLTDAIYNSK
+341 FAKLTESIYNC
-353 DAAENMALVMQDN
+353 DGAAEQMAATMQDN
-366 LQGQIVLLKSAAEGL
+366 LQGQITILKSGVEGL
-381 GVAVYQHIQEPLK
+381 GIAVYEKLQEPLK
-394 EVAKKGY
+394 NLAVKGQ
-401 EYITQLSD
+401 EYIGQLTD
-409 AFRDGGFEGLVNE
+409 AFNSGGFSGLVSE

-470 GTALIEGIIRVVP
+470 GTTLIEGIIKVVP

-675 LVALIPQLVPVVTQI
+675 LVAIIPQLVPVVTQI

-705 VQAAIQIM
+705 IQAAIQIM

-788 TNWASVGM
+788 TNWASVGV

>member
-1 VVALADGEVVIDT
+1 MADGEVVIDT

-19 GFEKGIGSL
+19 GFEKGISAL
-28 GGIASKGLKA
+28 GGIASKGLTA
-38 STVAIGAV
+38 STVAISAV

-64 EAGMSKVN
+64 EAGMSNVE
-72 AISNAS
+72 AISSAS
-78 SQTVVTA
+78 AQSVTTASGEMVDGLTALTEKAKEMGA
-85 TGEEI
+85 T
-90 NAFEALSQ
+90 
-98 KALDMGVSTKF
+98 TKF
-109 SATESAEALNYMAMA
+109 SATESSQALNYMAMA
-124 GWKPQQMYESLA
+124 GWDAQAMYDGLA
-136 GVMNLAAASGEDL
+136 GIMTLAAASGEDL

-158 AMTAFGMS
+158 ALTAFGMQAS
-166 ADRAGEFADV
+166 ESGHFADV
-176 LAAASANSNTNVSI
+176 LAQVSASANTNVGLL
-190 MGETFKYVAPLCG
+190 GETFKYVAPLCG
-203 TLGYSVQDTAV
+203 TMGYSAEDASI

-220 NSGIKGTQAGTS
+220 NSGIKGSQAGTA
-232 LKTALANLAAPTKNQ
+232 LKTAIANMAAPTKAM
-247 AAAME
+247 AAQMAA
-252 ELGIS
+252 LGIEITNS
-257 LTKSSGETKSLMEVM
+257 DGSSKSLMEVM
-272 QDLKK
+272 Q
-277 SIGGVD
+277 
-283 ISVTDSEGNLK
+283 NL
-294 SYDQIISEVSRTTDG
+294 RTSFDG
-309 LSKVQQIQA
+309 LSESEQAAA

-324 KEAMAGL
+324 KESMSGM
-331 LAIVNSSDED
+331 LAVINASDED
-341 FAKLTDAIYNSK
+341 FAKLTESIYNC
-353 DAAENMALVMQDN
+353 DGAAEQMAATMQDN
-366 LQGQIVLLKSAAEGL
+366 LQGQITILKSGVEGL
-381 GVAVYQHIQEPLK
+381 GIAVYEKLQEPLK
-394 EVAKKGY
+394 NLAVKGQ
-401 EYITQLSD
+401 EYIGQLTD
-409 AFRDGGFEGLVNE
+409 AFNSGGFSGLVSE

-470 GTALIEGIIRVVP
+470 GTTLIEGIIKVVP

-705 VQAAIQIM
+705 IQAAIQIM

-788 TNWASVGM
+788 TNWASVGV

-920 VAQTAGEAMDYDR
+920 VTQTAGEAMDYDR

>member
-1 VVALADGEVVIDT
+1 MADGEVVIDT
-14 SLNTG
+14 SLDTG
-19 GFEKGIGSL
+19 GFEKGISAL
-28 GGIASKGLKA
+28 GGIASKGLTA
-38 STVAIGAV
+38 STVAISAV

-64 EAGMSKVN
+64 EAGMSNVE
-72 AISNAS
+72 AISSAS
-78 SQTVVTA
+78 AQSVTTASGEMVDGLTALTDKAKEMGA
-85 TGEEI
+85 T
-90 NAFEALSQ
+90 
-98 KALDMGVSTKF
+98 TKF
-109 SATESAEALNYMAMA
+109 SATESSQALNYMAMA
-124 GWKPQQMYESLA
+124 GWDAQAMYDGLA
-136 GVMNLAAASGEDL
+136 GIMTLAAASGEDL

-158 AMTAFGMS
+158 ALTAFGMQAS
-166 ADRAGEFADV
+166 ESGHFADV
-176 LAAASANSNTNVSI
+176 LAQVSASANTNVGLL
-190 MGETFKYVAPLCG
+190 GETFKYVAPLCG
-203 TLGYSVQDTAV
+203 TMGYSAEDASI

-220 NSGIKGTQAGTS
+220 NSGIKGSQAGTA
-232 LKTALANLAAPTKNQ
+232 LKTAIANMAAPTKAM
-247 AAAME
+247 AAQMAA
-252 ELGIS
+252 LGIEITNS
-257 LTKSSGETKSLMEVM
+257 DGSSKSLMEVM
-272 QDLKK
+272 Q
-277 SIGGVD
+277 
-283 ISVTDSEGNLK
+283 NL
-294 SYDQIISEVSRTTDG
+294 RTSFDG
-309 LSKVQQIQA
+309 LSESEQAAA

-324 KEAMAGL
+324 KESMSGM
-331 LAIVNSSDED
+331 LAVINASDED
-341 FAKLTDAIYNSK
+341 FAKLTESIYNC
-353 DAAENMALVMQDN
+353 DGAAEQMAATMQDN
-366 LQGQIVLLKSAAEGL
+366 LQGQITILKSGVEGL
-381 GVAVYQHIQEPLK
+381 GIAVYEKLQEPLK
-394 EVAKKGY
+394 NLAVKGQ
-401 EYITQLSD
+401 EYIGQLTD
-409 AFRDGGFEGLVNE
+409 AFNSGGFSGLVSE

-470 GTALIEGIIRVVP
+470 GTTLIEGIIKVVP

-571 QLLETGLEIVNS
+571 QLLATGLEIVNS
-583 LAEGLIQAAPQ
+583 LAEGLMQAAPQ
-594 IATAAAQIITT
+594 IATAAAQIVTT
-605 LATFVIQNLPTIALA
+605 LAAFVIQNLPAIALA

-788 TNWASVGM
+788 TNWASVGV

>member
-1 VVALADGEVVIDT
+1 MADGEVVIDT

-19 GFEKGIGSL
+19 GFEKGISAL
-28 GGIASKGLKA
+28 GGIASKGLTA
-38 STVAIGAV
+38 STVAISAV

-64 EAGMSKVN
+64 EAGMSNVE
-72 AISNAS
+72 AISSAS
-78 SQTVVTA
+78 AQSVTTASGEMVDGLTALTDKAKEMGA
-85 TGEEI
+85 T
-90 NAFEALSQ
+90 
-98 KALDMGVSTKF
+98 TKF
-109 SATESAEALNYMAMA
+109 SATESSQALNYMAMA
-124 GWKPQQMYESLA
+124 GWDAQEMYDGLA
-136 GVMNLAAASGEDL
+136 GVMTLAAASGEDL

-158 AMTAFGMS
+158 ALTAFGMQAS
-166 ADRAGEFADV
+166 ESGHFADV
-176 LAAASANSNTNVSI
+176 LAQVSASANTNVGLL
-190 MGETFKYVAPLCG
+190 GETFKYVAPLCG
-203 TLGYSVQDTAV
+203 TMGYSAEDASI

-220 NSGIKGTQAGTS
+220 NSGIKGSQAGTA
-232 LKTALANLAAPTKNQ
+232 LKTAIANMAAPTKAM
-247 AAAME
+247 AAQMAA
-252 ELGIS
+252 LGIEITNS
-257 LTKSSGETKSLMEVM
+257 DGSSKSLMEVM
-272 QDLKK
+272 Q
-277 SIGGVD
+277 
-283 ISVTDSEGNLK
+283 NL
-294 SYDQIISEVSRTTDG
+294 RTSFDG
-309 LSKVQQIQA
+309 LSESEQAAA

-324 KEAMAGL
+324 KESMSGM
-331 LAIVNSSDED
+331 LAVINASDED
-341 FAKLTDAIYNSK
+341 FAKLTESIYNC
-353 DAAENMALVMQDN
+353 DGAAEQMAATMQDN
-366 LQGQIVLLKSAAEGL
+366 LQGQITILKSGVEGL
-381 GVAVYQHIQEPLK
+381 GIAVYEKLQEPLK
-394 EVAKKGY
+394 NLAVKGQ
-401 EYITQLSD
+401 EYIGQLTD
-409 AFRDGGFEGLVNE
+409 AFNSGGFSGLVSE

-470 GTALIEGIIRVVP
+470 GTTLIEGIIKVVP

-510 FVEAVAAVIEALIE
+510 FAEAVAAVIEALIE

-571 QLLETGLEIVNS
+571 QLLATGLEIVNS

-605 LATFVIQNLPTIALA
+605 LATFVVQNLPTIALA

-639 LKSVVDIMQGILG
+639 LKSVVEIMQGILG

-788 TNWASVGM
+788 TNWASVGV

-920 VAQTAGEAMDYDR
+920 VTQTAGEAMDYDR

>member
-1 VVALADGEVVIDT
+1 MADGEVVIDT

-19 GFEKGIGSL
+19 GFEKGISAL
-28 GGIASKGLKA
+28 GGIASKGLTA
-38 STVAIGAV
+38 STVAISAV

-64 EAGMSKVN
+64 EAGMSNVE
-72 AISNAS
+72 AISSAS
-78 SQTVVTA
+78 AQSVTTASGEMVDGLTALTDKAKEMGA
-85 TGEEI
+85 T
-90 NAFEALSQ
+90 
-98 KALDMGVSTKF
+98 TKF
-109 SATESAEALNYMAMA
+109 SATESSQALNYMAMA
-124 GWKPQQMYESLA
+124 GWDAQAMYDGLA
-136 GVMNLAAASGEDL
+136 GIMTLAAASGEDL

-158 AMTAFGMS
+158 ALTAFGMQAS
-166 ADRAGEFADV
+166 ESGHFADV
-176 LAAASANSNTNVSI
+176 LAQVSASANTNVGLL
-190 MGETFKYVAPLCG
+190 GETFKYVAPLCG
-203 TLGYSVQDTAV
+203 TMGYSAEDASI

-220 NSGIKGTQAGTS
+220 NSGIKGSQAGTA
-232 LKTALANLAAPTKNQ
+232 LKTAIANMAAPTKAM
-247 AAAME
+247 AAQMAA
-252 ELGIS
+252 LGIEITNS
-257 LTKSSGETKSLMEVM
+257 DGSSKSLMEVM
-272 QDLKK
+272 Q
-277 SIGGVD
+277 
-283 ISVTDSEGNLK
+283 NL
-294 SYDQIISEVSRTTDG
+294 RTSFDG
-309 LSKVQQIQA
+309 LSESEQAAA

-324 KEAMAGL
+324 KESMSGM
-331 LAIVNSSDED
+331 LAVINASDED
-341 FAKLTDAIYNSK
+341 FAKLTESIY
-353 DAAENMALVMQDN
+353 DCDGAAEQMAATMQDN
-366 LQGQIVLLKSAAEGL
+366 LQGQVTILESGVEGL
-381 GVAVYQHIQEPLK
+381 GIAVYEKLQEPLK
-394 EVAKKGY
+394 NLAVKGQ
-401 EYITQLSD
+401 EYIGQLTD
-409 AFRDGGFEGLVNE
+409 AFNSGGFSGLVSE

-470 GTALIEGIIRVVP
+470 GTTLIEGIIRVVP

-532 GMDLLQA
+532 GMELLQA

-553 AAPELIQSLCDS
+553 AAPGLIQSLCDS

-571 QLLETGLEIVNS
+571 QLLATGLEIVNS
-583 LAEGLIQAAPQ
+583 LVEGLIQAAPQ

-625 STLADTLISSIPSL
+625 STLADTLITSIPSL

-788 TNWASVGM
+788 TNWASVGV

>member
-1 VVALADGEVVIDT
+1 MADGEVVIDT

-19 GFEKGIGSL
+19 GFEKGISAL
-28 GGIASKGLKA
+28 GGIASKGLTA
-38 STVAIGAV
+38 STVAISAV

-64 EAGMSKVN
+64 EAGMSNVE
-72 AISNAS
+72 AISSAS
-78 SQTVVTA
+78 AQSVTTASGEMVDGLTALTEKAKEMGA
-85 TGEEI
+85 T
-90 NAFEALSQ
+90 
-98 KALDMGVSTKF
+98 TKF
-109 SATESAEALNYMAMA
+109 SATESSQALNYMAMA
-124 GWKPQQMYESLA
+124 GWDAQAMYDGLA
-136 GVMNLAAASGEDL
+136 GIMTLAAASGEDL

-158 AMTAFGMS
+158 ALTAFGMQAS
-166 ADRAGEFADV
+166 ESGHFADV
-176 LAAASANSNTNVSI
+176 LAQVSASANTNVGLL
-190 MGETFKYVAPLCG
+190 GETFKYVAPLCG
-203 TLGYSVQDTAV
+203 TMGYSAEDASI

-220 NSGIKGTQAGTS
+220 NSGIKGSQAGTA
-232 LKTALANLAAPTKNQ
+232 LKTAIANMAAPTKAM
-247 AAAME
+247 AAQMAA
-252 ELGIS
+252 LGIEITNS
-257 LTKSSGETKSLMEVM
+257 DGSSKSLMEVM
-272 QDLKK
+272 Q
-277 SIGGVD
+277 
-283 ISVTDSEGNLK
+283 NL
-294 SYDQIISEVSRTTDG
+294 RTSFDG
-309 LSKVQQIQA
+309 LSESEQAAA

-324 KEAMAGL
+324 KESMSGM
-331 LAIVNSSDED
+331 LAVINASDED
-341 FAKLTDAIYNSK
+341 FAKLTESIYNC
-353 DAAENMALVMQDN
+353 DGAAEQMAATMQDN
-366 LQGQIVLLKSAAEGL
+366 LQGQITILESGVEGL
-381 GVAVYQHIQEPLK
+381 GIAVYEKLQEPLK
-394 EVAKKGY
+394 NLAVKGQ
-401 EYITQLSD
+401 EYIGQLTD
-409 AFRDGGFEGLVNE
+409 AFNSGGFSGLVSE

-470 GTALIEGIIRVVP
+470 GTTLIEGIIKVVP

-788 TNWASVGM
+788 TNWASVGV

>member
-1 VVALADGEVVIDT
+1 MADGEVVIDT

-19 GFEKGIGSL
+19 GFEKGISTL
-28 GGIASKGLKA
+28 GGIASKGLTA
-38 STVAIGAV
+38 STVAISAV

-64 EAGMSKVN
+64 EAGMSNVE
-72 AISNAS
+72 AISSAS
-78 SQTVVTA
+78 AQSVTTASGEMVDGLTALTDKAKEMGA
-85 TGEEI
+85 T
-90 NAFEALSQ
+90 
-98 KALDMGVSTKF
+98 TKF
-109 SATESAEALNYMAMA
+109 SATESSQALNYMAMA
-124 GWKPQQMYESLA
+124 GWDAQAMYDGLA
-136 GVMNLAAASGEDL
+136 GIMTLAAASGEDL

-158 AMTAFGMS
+158 ALTAFGMQAS
-166 ADRAGEFADV
+166 ESGHFADV
-176 LAAASANSNTNVSI
+176 LAQVSASANTNVGLL
-190 MGETFKYVAPLCG
+190 GETFKYVAPLCG
-203 TLGYSVQDTAV
+203 TMGYSAEDASI

-220 NSGIKGTQAGTS
+220 NSGIKGSQAGTA
-232 LKTALANLAAPTKNQ
+232 LKTAIANMAAPTKAM
-247 AAAME
+247 AAQMAA
-252 ELGIS
+252 LGIEITNS
-257 LTKSSGETKSLMEVM
+257 DGSSKSLMEVM
-272 QDLKK
+272 Q
-277 SIGGVD
+277 
-283 ISVTDSEGNLK
+283 NL
-294 SYDQIISEVSRTTDG
+294 RTSFDG
-309 LSKVQQIQA
+309 LSESEQAAA

-324 KEAMAGL
+324 KESMSGM
-331 LAIVNSSDED
+331 LAVINASDED
-341 FAKLTDAIYNSK
+341 FAKLTESIY
-353 DAAENMALVMQDN
+353 DCDGAAEQMAATMQDN
-366 LQGQIVLLKSAAEGL
+366 LQGQITILKSGVEGL
-381 GVAVYQHIQEPLK
+381 GIAVYEKLQEPLK
-394 EVAKKGY
+394 NLAVKGQ
-401 EYITQLSD
+401 EYIGQLTD
-409 AFRDGGFEGLVNE
+409 AFNSGGFSGLVSE

-470 GTALIEGIIRVVP
+470 GTTLIEGIIRVVP

-524 QAPALLQA
+524 QTPALLQA

-544 LQSLPIIAE
+544 LESLSIIAE
-553 AAPELIQSLCDS
+553 AATELIQSLCDS

-571 QLLETGLEIVNS
+571 QLLATGLEIVNS
-583 LAEGLIQAAPQ
+583 LTEGLMQAAPQ
-594 IATAAAQIITT
+594 IATAAAQIVTT
-605 LATFVIQNLPTIALA
+605 LAAFVIQNLPTIALA

-698 VQNLPTI
+698 IQNLPTI

-788 TNWASVGM
+788 TNWASVGV

>member
-1 VVALADGEVVIDT
+1 MADGEVVIDT

-19 GFEKGIGSL
+19 GFEKGISAL
-28 GGIASKGLKA
+28 GGIASKGLTA
-38 STVAIGAV
+38 STVAISAV

-64 EAGMSKVN
+64 EAGMSNVE
-72 AISNAS
+72 AISSAS
-78 SQTVVTA
+78 AQSVTTASGEMVDGLTALTDKAKEMGA
-85 TGEEI
+85 T
-90 NAFEALSQ
+90 
-98 KALDMGVSTKF
+98 TKF
-109 SATESAEALNYMAMA
+109 SATESSQALNYMAMA
-124 GWKPQQMYESLA
+124 GWDAQAMYDGLA
-136 GVMNLAAASGEDL
+136 GIMTLAAASGEDL

-158 AMTAFGMS
+158 ALTAFGMQAS
-166 ADRAGEFADV
+166 ESGHFADV
-176 LAAASANSNTNVSI
+176 LAQVSASANTNVGLL
-190 MGETFKYVAPLCG
+190 GETFKYVAPLCG
-203 TLGYSVQDTAV
+203 TMGYSAEDASI

-220 NSGIKGTQAGTS
+220 NSGIKGSQAGTA
-232 LKTALANLAAPTKNQ
+232 LKTAIANMAAPTKAM
-247 AAAME
+247 AAQMAA
-252 ELGIS
+252 LGIEITNS
-257 LTKSSGETKSLMEVM
+257 DGSSKSLMEVM
-272 QDLKK
+272 Q
-277 SIGGVD
+277 
-283 ISVTDSEGNLK
+283 NL
-294 SYDQIISEVSRTTDG
+294 RTSFDG
-309 LSKVQQIQA
+309 LSESEQAAA

-324 KEAMAGL
+324 KEAMSGM
-331 LAIVNSSDED
+331 LAVINASDED
-341 FAKLTDAIYNSK
+341 FAKLTESIY
-353 DAAENMALVMQDN
+353 DCDGAAEQMAATMQDN
-366 LQGQIVLLKSAAEGL
+366 LQGQITILKSGVEGL
-381 GVAVYQHIQEPLK
+381 GIAVYEKLQEPLK
-394 EVAKKGY
+394 NLAVKGQ
-401 EYITQLSD
+401 EYIGQLTD
-409 AFRDGGFEGLVNE
+409 AFNSGGFSGLVSE

-470 GTALIEGIIRVVP
+470 GTTLIEGIIKVVP

-532 GMDLLQA
+532 GMELLQA

-571 QLLETGLEIVNS
+571 QLLATGLEIVNS
-583 LAEGLIQAAPQ
+583 LVEGLIQAAPQ

-625 STLADTLISSIPSL
+625 STLADTLISSIPAL

-705 VQAAIQIM
+705 IQAAIQIM

-788 TNWASVGM
+788 TNWASVGV

-920 VAQTAGEAMDYDR
+920 VTQTAGEAMDYDR

>member
-1 VVALADGEVVIDT
+1 MADGEVVIDT

-19 GFEKGIGSL
+19 GFEKGISAL
-28 GGIASKGLKA
+28 GGIASKGLTA
-38 STVAIGAV
+38 STVAISAV

-64 EAGMSKVN
+64 EAGMSNVE
-72 AISNAS
+72 AISSAS
-78 SQTVVTA
+78 AQSVTTASGEMVDGLTALTDKAKEMGA
-85 TGEEI
+85 T
-90 NAFEALSQ
+90 
-98 KALDMGVSTKF
+98 TKF
-109 SATESAEALNYMAMA
+109 SATESSQALNYMAMA
-124 GWKPQQMYESLA
+124 GWDAQAMYDGLA
-136 GVMNLAAASGEDL
+136 GIMTLAAASGEDL

-158 AMTAFGMS
+158 ALTAFGMQAS
-166 ADRAGEFADV
+166 ESGHFADV
-176 LAAASANSNTNVSI
+176 LAQVSASANTNVGLL
-190 MGETFKYVAPLCG
+190 GETFKYVAPLCG
-203 TLGYSVQDTAV
+203 TMGYSAEDASI

-220 NSGIKGTQAGTS
+220 NSGIKGSQAGTA
-232 LKTALANLAAPTKNQ
+232 LKTAIANMAAPTKAM
-247 AAAME
+247 AAQMAA
-252 ELGIS
+252 LGIEITNS
-257 LTKSSGETKSLMEVM
+257 DGSSKSLMEVM
-272 QDLKK
+272 Q
-277 SIGGVD
+277 
-283 ISVTDSEGNLK
+283 NL
-294 SYDQIISEVSRTTDG
+294 RTSFDG
-309 LSKVQQIQA
+309 LSESEQAAA

-324 KEAMAGL
+324 KESMSGM
-331 LAIVNSSDED
+331 LAVINASDED
-341 FAKLTDAIYNSK
+341 FAKLTESIY
-353 DAAENMALVMQDN
+353 DCDGAAEQMAATMQDN
-366 LQGQIVLLKSAAEGL
+366 LQGQVTILKSGVEGL
-381 GVAVYQHIQEPLK
+381 GIAVYEKLQEPLK
-394 EVAKKGY
+394 NLAVKGQ
-401 EYITQLSD
+401 EYIGQLTD
-409 AFRDGGFEGLVNE
+409 AFNSGGFSGLVSE

-470 GTALIEGIIRVVP
+470 GTTLIEGIIRVVP

-544 LQSLPIIAE
+544 LESLPIIAE

-571 QLLETGLEIVNS
+571 QLLATGLEIVNS
-583 LAEGLIQAAPQ
+583 LTEGLMQAAPQ
-594 IATAAAQIITT
+594 IATAAAQIVTT
-605 LATFVIQNLPTIALA
+605 LAAFVIQNLPTIALA

-788 TNWASVGM
+788 TNWASVGV

-920 VAQTAGEAMDYDR
+920 VAQTADEAMDYDR

>member
-1 VVALADGEVVIDT
+1 MADGEVVIDT

-19 GFEKGIGSL
+19 GFEKGISAL
-28 GGIASKGLKA
+28 GGIASKGLTA
-38 STVAIGAV
+38 STVAISAV

-64 EAGMSKVN
+64 EAGMSNVE
-72 AISNAS
+72 AISSAS
-78 SQTVVTA
+78 AQSVTTASGEMVDGLTALTEKAKEMGA
-85 TGEEI
+85 T
-90 NAFEALSQ
+90 
-98 KALDMGVSTKF
+98 TKF
-109 SATESAEALNYMAMA
+109 SATESSQALNYMAMA
-124 GWKPQQMYESLA
+124 GWDAQAMYDGLA
-136 GVMNLAAASGEDL
+136 GIMTLAAASGEDL

-158 AMTAFGMS
+158 ALTAFGMQAS
-166 ADRAGEFADV
+166 ESGHFADV
-176 LAAASANSNTNVSI
+176 LAQVSASANTNVGLL
-190 MGETFKYVAPLCG
+190 GETFKYVAPLCG
-203 TLGYSVQDTAV
+203 TMGYSAEDASI

-220 NSGIKGTQAGTS
+220 NSGIKGSQAGTA
-232 LKTALANLAAPTKNQ
+232 LKTAIANMAAPTKAM
-247 AAAME
+247 AAQMAA
-252 ELGIS
+252 LGIEITNS
-257 LTKSSGETKSLMEVM
+257 DGSSKSLMEVM
-272 QDLKK
+272 Q
-277 SIGGVD
+277 
-283 ISVTDSEGNLK
+283 NL
-294 SYDQIISEVSRTTDG
+294 RTSFDG
-309 LSKVQQIQA
+309 LSESEQAAA

-324 KEAMAGL
+324 KESMSGM
-331 LAIVNSSDED
+331 LAVINASDED
-341 FAKLTDAIYNSK
+341 FAKLTESIYNC
-353 DAAENMALVMQDN
+353 DGAAEQMAATMQDN
-366 LQGQIVLLKSAAEGL
+366 LQGQITILKSGVEGL
-381 GVAVYQHIQEPLK
+381 GIAVYEKLQEPLK
-394 EVAKKGY
+394 NLAVKGQ
-401 EYITQLSD
+401 EYIGQLTD
-409 AFRDGGFEGLVNE
+409 AFNSGGFSGLVSE

-470 GTALIEGIIRVVP
+470 GTTLIEGIIKVVP

-639 LKSVVDIMQGILG
+639 LKSVVEIMQGILG

-788 TNWASVGM
+788 TNWASVGI

-920 VAQTAGEAMDYDR
+920 VTQTAGEAMDYDR

>member
-1 VVALADGEVVIDT
+1 MADGEVVIDT

-19 GFEKGIGSL
+19 GFEKGISAL
-28 GGIASKGLKA
+28 GGIASKGLTA
-38 STVAIGAV
+38 STAAISAV

-64 EAGMSKVN
+64 EAGMSNVE
-72 AISNAS
+72 AISSAS
-78 SQTVVTA
+78 AQSVTTASGEMVDGLTALTEKAKEMGA
-85 TGEEI
+85 T
-90 NAFEALSQ
+90 
-98 KALDMGVSTKF
+98 TKF
-109 SATESAEALNYMAMA
+109 SATESSQALNYMAMA
-124 GWKPQQMYESLA
+124 GWDAQAMYDGLA
-136 GVMNLAAASGEDL
+136 GIMTLAAASGEDL

-158 AMTAFGMS
+158 ALTAFGMQAS
-166 ADRAGEFADV
+166 ESGHFADV
-176 LAAASANSNTNVSI
+176 LAQVSASANTNVGLL
-190 MGETFKYVAPLCG
+190 GETFKYVAPLCG
-203 TLGYSVQDTAV
+203 TMGYSAEDASI

-220 NSGIKGTQAGTS
+220 NSGIKGSQAGTA
-232 LKTALANLAAPTKNQ
+232 LKAAIANMAAPTKAM
-247 AAAME
+247 AAQMAA
-252 ELGIS
+252 LGIEITNS
-257 LTKSSGETKSLMEVM
+257 DGSSKSLMEVM
-272 QDLKK
+272 Q
-277 SIGGVD
+277 
-283 ISVTDSEGNLK
+283 NL
-294 SYDQIISEVSRTTDG
+294 RTSFDG
-309 LSKVQQIQA
+309 LSESEQAAA

-324 KEAMAGL
+324 KESMSGM
-331 LAIVNSSDED
+331 LAVINASDED
-341 FAKLTDAIYNSK
+341 FAKLTESIYNC
-353 DAAENMALVMQDN
+353 DGAAEQMAATMQDN
-366 LQGQIVLLKSAAEGL
+366 LQGQITILKSGVEGL
-381 GVAVYQHIQEPLK
+381 GIAVYEKLQEPLK
-394 EVAKKGY
+394 NLAVKGQ
-401 EYITQLSD
+401 EYIGQLTD
-409 AFRDGGFEGLVNE
+409 AFNSGGFSGLVSE

-470 GTALIEGIIRVVP
+470 GTTLIEGIIKVVP

-788 TNWASVGM
+788 TNWASVGV

>member
-1 VVALADGEVVIDT
+1 MADGEVVIDT

-19 GFEKGIGSL
+19 GFEKGISAL
-28 GGIASKGLKA
+28 GGIASKGLTA
-38 STVAIGAV
+38 STVAISAV

-64 EAGMSKVN
+64 EAGMSNVE
-72 AISNAS
+72 AISSAS
-78 SQTVVTA
+78 AQSVTTASGEMVDGLTALTDKAKEMGA
-85 TGEEI
+85 T
-90 NAFEALSQ
+90 
-98 KALDMGVSTKF
+98 TKF
-109 SATESAEALNYMAMA
+109 SATESSQALNYMAMA
-124 GWKPQQMYESLA
+124 GWDAQAMYDGLA
-136 GVMNLAAASGEDL
+136 GIMTLAAASGEDL

-158 AMTAFGMS
+158 ALTAFGMQAS
-166 ADRAGEFADV
+166 ESGHFADV
-176 LAAASANSNTNVSI
+176 LAQVSASANTNVGLL
-190 MGETFKYVAPLCG
+190 GETFKYVAPLCG
-203 TLGYSVQDTAV
+203 TMGYSAEDASI

-220 NSGIKGTQAGTS
+220 NSGIKGSQAGTA
-232 LKTALANLAAPTKNQ
+232 LKTAIANMAAPTKAM
-247 AAAME
+247 AAQMAA
-252 ELGIS
+252 LGIEITNS
-257 LTKSSGETKSLMEVM
+257 DGSSKSLMEVM
-272 QDLKK
+272 Q
-277 SIGGVD
+277 
-283 ISVTDSEGNLK
+283 NL
-294 SYDQIISEVSRTTDG
+294 RTSFDG
-309 LSKVQQIQA
+309 LSESEQAAA

-324 KEAMAGL
+324 KESMSGM
-331 LAIVNSSDED
+331 LAVINASDED
-341 FAKLTDAIYNSK
+341 FAKLTESIY
-353 DAAENMALVMQDN
+353 DCDGAAEQMAATMQDN
-366 LQGQIVLLKSAAEGL
+366 LHGQITILKSGVEGL
-381 GVAVYQHIQEPLK
+381 GIAVYEKLQEPLK
-394 EVAKKGY
+394 NLAVKGQ
-401 EYITQLSD
+401 EYIGQLTD
-409 AFRDGGFEGLVNE
+409 AFNSGGFSGLVSE

-470 GTALIEGIIRVVP
+470 GTTLIEGIIRVVP

-544 LQSLPIIAE
+544 LESLPIIAE

-571 QLLETGLEIVNS
+571 QLLATGLEIVNS
-583 LAEGLIQAAPQ
+583 LTEGLMQAAPQ
-594 IATAAAQIITT
+594 IATAAAQIVTT
-605 LATFVIQNLPTIALA
+605 LATSVVENLPAIALA

-662 QAAVEILTTLCEK
+662 QAAFEILTTLCEK

-713 VTLVQGIIAQIPTLI
+713 VTLVQGIIDQIPTLI

-788 TNWASVGM
+788 TNWASVGV

-920 VAQTAGEAMDYDR
+920 VTQTAGEAMDYDR

-938 AEGIDRAGLKIE
+938 ADGIDRAGLKIE

>member
-1 VVALADGEVVIDT
+1 MADGEVVIDT

-19 GFEKGIGSL
+19 GFEKGISAL
-28 GGIASKGLKA
+28 GGIASKGLTA
-38 STVAIGAV
+38 STVAISAV

-64 EAGMSKVN
+64 EAGMSNVE
-72 AISNAS
+72 AISSAS
-78 SQTVVTA
+78 AQSVTTASGEMVDGLTALTDKAKEMGA
-85 TGEEI
+85 T
-90 NAFEALSQ
+90 
-98 KALDMGVSTKF
+98 TKF
-109 SATESAEALNYMAMA
+109 SATESSQALNYMAMA
-124 GWKPQQMYESLA
+124 GWDAQAMYDGLA
-136 GVMNLAAASGEDL
+136 GIMTLAAASGEDL

-158 AMTAFGMS
+158 ALTAFGMQAS
-166 ADRAGEFADV
+166 ESGHFADV
-176 LAAASANSNTNVSI
+176 LAQVSASANTNVGLL
-190 MGETFKYVAPLCG
+190 GETFKYVAPLCG
-203 TLGYSVQDTAV
+203 TMGYSAEDASI

-220 NSGIKGTQAGTS
+220 NSGIKGSQAGTA
-232 LKTALANLAAPTKNQ
+232 LKTAIANMAAPTKAM
-247 AAAME
+247 AAQMAA
-252 ELGIS
+252 LGIEITNS
-257 LTKSSGETKSLMEVM
+257 DGSSKSLMEVM
-272 QDLKK
+272 Q
-277 SIGGVD
+277 
-283 ISVTDSEGNLK
+283 NL
-294 SYDQIISEVSRTTDG
+294 RTSFDG
-309 LSKVQQIQA
+309 LSESEQAAA

-324 KEAMAGL
+324 KESMSGM
-331 LAIVNSSDED
+331 LAVINASDED
-341 FAKLTDAIYNSK
+341 FAKLTKSIY
-353 DAAENMALVMQDN
+353 DCDGAAEQMAATMQDN
-366 LQGQIVLLKSAAEGL
+366 LQGQITILKSGVEGL
-381 GVAVYQHIQEPLK
+381 GIAVYEKLQEPLK
-394 EVAKKGY
+394 NLAVKGQ
-401 EYITQLSD
+401 EYIGQLTD
-409 AFRDGGFEGLVNE
+409 AFNSGGFSGLVSE

-470 GTALIEGIIRVVP
+470 GTTLIEGIIRVVP

-544 LQSLPIIAE
+544 LESLPIIAE

-571 QLLETGLEIVNS
+571 QLLATGLEIVNS
-583 LAEGLIQAAPQ
+583 LTEGLMQAAPQ
-594 IATAAAQIITT
+594 IATAAAQIVTT
-605 LATFVIQNLPTIALA
+605 LAAFVIQNLPTIALA

-788 TNWASVGM
+788 TNWASVGV
-796 NIIQGIGSGIA
+796 NIIHGIGSGIA

-920 VAQTAGEAMDYDR
+920 VTQTAGEAMDYDR

-938 AEGIDRAGLKIE
+938 ADGIDRAGLKIE

>member
-1 VVALADGEVVIDT
+1 MADGEVVIDT

-19 GFEKGIGSL
+19 GFEKGISAL
-28 GGIASKGLKA
+28 GGIASKGLTA
-38 STVAIGAV
+38 STVAISAV

-64 EAGMSKVN
+64 EAGMSNVE
-72 AISNAS
+72 AISSAS
-78 SQTVVTA
+78 AQSVTTASGEMVDGLTALTDKAKEMGA
-85 TGEEI
+85 T
-90 NAFEALSQ
+90 
-98 KALDMGVSTKF
+98 TKF
-109 SATESAEALNYMAMA
+109 SATESSQALNYMAMA
-124 GWKPQQMYESLA
+124 GWDAQAMYDGLA
-136 GVMNLAAASGEDL
+136 GIMTLAAASGEDL

-158 AMTAFGMS
+158 ALTAFGMQAS
-166 ADRAGEFADV
+166 ESGHFADV
-176 LAAASANSNTNVSI
+176 LAQVSASANTNVGLL
-190 MGETFKYVAPLCG
+190 GETFKYVAPLCG
-203 TLGYSVQDTAV
+203 TMGYSAEDASI

-220 NSGIKGTQAGTS
+220 NSGIKGSQAGTA
-232 LKTALANLAAPTKNQ
+232 LKTAIANMAAPTKAM
-247 AAAME
+247 AAQMAA
-252 ELGIS
+252 LGIEITNS
-257 LTKSSGETKSLMEVM
+257 DGSSKSLMEVM
-272 QDLKK
+272 Q
-277 SIGGVD
+277 
-283 ISVTDSEGNLK
+283 NLRA
-294 SYDQIISEVSRTTDG
+294 SFDG
-309 LSKVQQIQA
+309 LSESEQAAA

-324 KEAMAGL
+324 KESMSGM
-331 LAIVNSSDED
+331 LAVINASDED
-341 FAKLTDAIYNSK
+341 FAKLTESIYNC
-353 DAAENMALVMQDN
+353 DGAAEQMAATMQDN
-366 LQGQIVLLKSAAEGL
+366 LQGQITILKSGVEGL
-381 GVAVYQHIQEPLK
+381 GIAVYEKLQEPLK
-394 EVAKKGY
+394 NLAVKGQ
-401 EYITQLSD
+401 EYIGQLTD
-409 AFRDGGFEGLVNE
+409 AFNSGGFSGLVSE

-470 GTALIEGIIRVVP
+470 GTTLIEGIIKVVP

-532 GMDLLQA
+532 GMELLQA

-571 QLLETGLEIVNS
+571 QLLATGLEIVNS
-583 LAEGLIQAAPQ
+583 LVEGLIQAAPQ

-625 STLADTLISSIPSL
+625 STLADTLISSIPAL

-788 TNWASVGM
+788 TNWASVGV

-920 VAQTAGEAMDYDR
+920 VTQTAGEAMDYGR

>member
-1 VVALADGEVVIDT
+1 MADGEVVIDT

-19 GFEKGIGSL
+19 GFEKGISAL
-28 GGIASKGLKA
+28 GGIASKGLTA
-38 STVAIGAV
+38 STVAISAV

-64 EAGMSKVN
+64 EAGMSNVE
-72 AISNAS
+72 AISSAS
-78 SQTVVTA
+78 AQSVTTASGEMVDGLTALTDKAKEMGA
-85 TGEEI
+85 T
-90 NAFEALSQ
+90 
-98 KALDMGVSTKF
+98 TKF
-109 SATESAEALNYMAMA
+109 SATESSQALNYMAMA
-124 GWKPQQMYESLA
+124 GWDAQAMYDGLA
-136 GVMNLAAASGEDL
+136 GIMTLAAASGEDL

-158 AMTAFGMS
+158 ALTAFGMQAS
-166 ADRAGEFADV
+166 ESGHFADV
-176 LAAASANSNTNVSI
+176 LAQVSASANTNVGLL
-190 MGETFKYVAPLCG
+190 GETFKYVAPLCG
-203 TLGYSVQDTAV
+203 TMGYSAEDASI

-220 NSGIKGTQAGTS
+220 NSGIKGSQAGTA
-232 LKTALANLAAPTKNQ
+232 LKTAIANMAAPTKAM
-247 AAAME
+247 AAQMAA
-252 ELGIS
+252 LGIEITNS
-257 LTKSSGETKSLMEVM
+257 DGSSKSLMEVM
-272 QDLKK
+272 Q
-277 SIGGVD
+277 
-283 ISVTDSEGNLK
+283 NL
-294 SYDQIISEVSRTTDG
+294 RTSFDG
-309 LSKVQQIQA
+309 LSESEQAAA

-324 KEAMAGL
+324 KESMSGM
-331 LAIVNSSDED
+331 LAVINASDED
-341 FAKLTDAIYNSK
+341 FAKLTESIYNC
-353 DAAENMALVMQDN
+353 DGAAEQMAATMQDN
-366 LQGQIVLLKSAAEGL
+366 LQGQVTILKSGVEGL
-381 GVAVYQHIQEPLK
+381 GIAVYEKLQEPLK
-394 EVAKKGY
+394 NLAVKGQ
-401 EYITQLSD
+401 EYIGQLTD
-409 AFRDGGFEGLVNE
+409 AFNSGGFSGLVSE

-470 GTALIEGIIRVVP
+470 GTTLIEGIIKVVP

-675 LVALIPQLVPVVTQI
+675 LVAIIPQLVPVVTQI

-705 VQAAIQIM
+705 IQAAIQIM

-788 TNWASVGM
+788 TNWASVGV

-920 VAQTAGEAMDYDR
+920 VTQTAGEAMDYDR

-938 AEGIDRAGLKIE
+938 ADGIDRAGLKIE

>member
-1 VVALADGEVVIDT
+1 MADGEVVIDT

-19 GFEKGIGSL
+19 GFEKGISAL
-28 GGIASKGLKA
+28 GGIASKGLTA
-38 STVAIGAV
+38 STVAISAV

-64 EAGMSKVN
+64 EAGMSNVE
-72 AISNAS
+72 AISSAS
-78 SQTVVTA
+78 AQSVTTASGEMVDGLTALTDKAKEMGA
-85 TGEEI
+85 T
-90 NAFEALSQ
+90 
-98 KALDMGVSTKF
+98 TKF
-109 SATESAEALNYMAMA
+109 SATESSQALNYMAMA
-124 GWKPQQMYESLA
+124 GWDAQAMYDGLA
-136 GVMNLAAASGEDL
+136 GIMTLAAASGEDL

-158 AMTAFGMS
+158 ALTAFGMQAS
-166 ADRAGEFADV
+166 ESGHFADV
-176 LAAASANSNTNVSI
+176 LAQVSASANTNVGLL
-190 MGETFKYVAPLCG
+190 GETFKYVAPLCG
-203 TLGYSVQDTAV
+203 TMGYSAEDASI

-220 NSGIKGTQAGTS
+220 NSGIKGSQAGTA
-232 LKTALANLAAPTKNQ
+232 LKTAIANMAAPTKAM
-247 AAAME
+247 AAQMAA
-252 ELGIS
+252 LGIEITNS
-257 LTKSSGETKSLMEVM
+257 DGSSKSLMEVM
-272 QDLKK
+272 Q
-277 SIGGVD
+277 
-283 ISVTDSEGNLK
+283 NL
-294 SYDQIISEVSRTTDG
+294 RTSFDG
-309 LSKVQQIQA
+309 LSESEQAAA

-324 KEAMAGL
+324 KESMSGM
-331 LAIVNSSDED
+331 LAVINASDED
-341 FAKLTDAIYNSK
+341 FAKLTGSIY
-353 DAAENMALVMQDN
+353 DCDGAAEQMAATMQDN
-366 LQGQIVLLKSAAEGL
+366 LQGQITILKSGVEGL
-381 GVAVYQHIQEPLK
+381 GIAVYEKLQEPLK
-394 EVAKKGY
+394 NLAVKGQ
-401 EYITQLSD
+401 EYIGQLTD
-409 AFRDGGFEGLVNE
+409 AFNSGGFSGLVSE

-470 GTALIEGIIRVVP
+470 GTTLIEGIIRVVP

-571 QLLETGLEIVNS
+571 QLLATGLEIVNS
-583 LAEGLIQAAPQ
+583 LTEGLMQAAPQ
-594 IATAAAQIITT
+594 IATAAAQIVTT
-605 LATFVIQNLPTIALA
+605 LAAFVIQNLPTIALA

-736 QIFQSIVANLPT
+736 QIYQSIAANLPT

-774 IPQIVSAIINGFLN
+774 IPQIVVAIINGFLN
-788 TNWASVGM
+788 TDWASVGM

-920 VAQTAGEAMDYDR
+920 VAQTAGEAMDYGR

>member
-1 VVALADGEVVIDT
+1 MADGEVVIDT

-19 GFEKGIGSL
+19 GFEKGISAL
-28 GGIASKGLKA
+28 GGIASKGLTA
-38 STVAIGAV
+38 STVAISAV

-64 EAGMSKVN
+64 EAGMSNVE
-72 AISNAS
+72 AISSAS
-78 SQTVVTA
+78 AQSVTTASGEMVDGLTALTEKAKEMGA
-85 TGEEI
+85 T
-90 NAFEALSQ
+90 
-98 KALDMGVSTKF
+98 TKF
-109 SATESAEALNYMAMA
+109 SATESSQALNYMAMA
-124 GWKPQQMYESLA
+124 GWDAQAMYDGLA
-136 GVMNLAAASGEDL
+136 GIMTLAAASGEDL

-158 AMTAFGMS
+158 ALTAFGMQAS
-166 ADRAGEFADV
+166 ESGHFADV
-176 LAAASANSNTNVSI
+176 LAQVSASANTNVGLL
-190 MGETFKYVAPLCG
+190 GETFKYVAPLCG
-203 TLGYSVQDTAV
+203 TMGYSAEDASI

-220 NSGIKGTQAGTS
+220 NSGIKGSQAGTA
-232 LKTALANLAAPTKNQ
+232 LKTAIANMAAPTKAM
-247 AAAME
+247 AAQMAA
-252 ELGIS
+252 LGIEITNS
-257 LTKSSGETKSLMEVM
+257 DGSSKSLMEVM
-272 QDLKK
+272 Q
-277 SIGGVD
+277 
-283 ISVTDSEGNLK
+283 NL
-294 SYDQIISEVSRTTDG
+294 RTSFDG
-309 LSKVQQIQA
+309 LSESEQAAA

-324 KEAMAGL
+324 KESMSGM
-331 LAIVNSSDED
+331 LAVINASDED
-341 FAKLTDAIYNSK
+341 FAKLTESIYNC
-353 DAAENMALVMQDN
+353 DGAAEQMAATMQDN
-366 LQGQIVLLKSAAEGL
+366 LQGQVTILKSGVEGL
-381 GVAVYQHIQEPLK
+381 GIAVYEKLQEPLK
-394 EVAKKGY
+394 NLAVKGQ
-401 EYITQLSD
+401 EYIGQLTD
-409 AFRDGGFEGLVNE
+409 AFNSGGFSGLVSE

-470 GTALIEGIIRVVP
+470 GTTLIEGIIKVVP

-675 LVALIPQLVPVVTQI
+675 LVAIIPQLVPVVTQI

-705 VQAAIQIM
+705 IQAAIQIM

-788 TNWASVGM
+788 TNWASVGA

-920 VAQTAGEAMDYDR
+920 VTQTAGEAMDYDR

-938 AEGIDRAGLKIE
+938 ADGIDRAGLKIE

>member
-1 VVALADGEVVIDT
+1 MADGEVVIDT

-19 GFEKGIGSL
+19 GFEKGISAL
-28 GGIASKGLKA
+28 GGIASKGLTA
-38 STVAIGAV
+38 STVAISAV

-64 EAGMSKVN
+64 EAGMSNVE
-72 AISNAS
+72 AISSAS
-78 SQTVVTA
+78 AQSVTTASGEMVDGLTALTEKAKEMGA
-85 TGEEI
+85 T
-90 NAFEALSQ
+90 
-98 KALDMGVSTKF
+98 TKF
-109 SATESAEALNYMAMA
+109 SATESSQALNYMAMA
-124 GWKPQQMYESLA
+124 GWDAQAMYDGLA
-136 GVMNLAAASGEDL
+136 GIMTLAAASGEDL

-158 AMTAFGMS
+158 ALTAFGMQAS
-166 ADRAGEFADV
+166 ESGHFADV
-176 LAAASANSNTNVSI
+176 LAQVSASANTNVGLL
-190 MGETFKYVAPLCG
+190 GETFKYVAPLCG
-203 TLGYSVQDTAV
+203 TMGYSAEDASI

-220 NSGIKGTQAGTS
+220 NSGIKGSQAGTA
-232 LKTALANLAAPTKNQ
+232 LKTAIANMAAPTKAM
-247 AAAME
+247 AAQMAA
-252 ELGIS
+252 LGIEITNS
-257 LTKSSGETKSLMEVM
+257 DGSSKSLMEVM
-272 QDLKK
+272 Q
-277 SIGGVD
+277 
-283 ISVTDSEGNLK
+283 NL
-294 SYDQIISEVSRTTDG
+294 RTSFDG
-309 LSKVQQIQA
+309 LSESEQAAA

-324 KEAMAGL
+324 KESMSGM
-331 LAIVNSSDED
+331 LAVINASDED
-341 FAKLTDAIYNSK
+341 FAKLTESIYNC
-353 DAAENMALVMQDN
+353 DGAAEQMAATMQDN
-366 LQGQIVLLKSAAEGL
+366 LQGQVTILKSGVEGL
-381 GVAVYQHIQEPLK
+381 GIAVYEKLQEPLK
-394 EVAKKGY
+394 NLAVKGQ
-401 EYITQLSD
+401 EYIGQLTD
-409 AFRDGGFEGLVNE
+409 AFNSGGFSGLVSE

-447 CIDAFIGGISSAL
+447 CIDAFICGISSAL

-470 GTALIEGIIRVVP
+470 GTTLIEGIIKVVP

-532 GMDLLQA
+532 GMELLQA
-539 LADGI
+539 LADGV

-553 AAPELIQSLCDS
+553 AAPEIIQSLCDS

-571 QLLETGLEIVNS
+571 QLLATGLEIVNS

-605 LATFVIQNLPTIALA
+605 LATFVVQNLPTIALA

-675 LVALIPQLVPVVTQI
+675 LVAIIPQLVPVVTQI

-705 VQAAIQIM
+705 IQAAIQIM

-788 TNWASVGM
+788 TNWASVGV

-920 VAQTAGEAMDYDR
+920 VTQTAGEAMDYDR